1 MQKFLPRL
9 NQLAASIA
17 LAAGGVALMPTA
29 QAAAPTAGSNISNI
43 ATASYTDGNGASKT
57 VTSNEVKTTVL
68 QVSSFTLVADRN
80 ATINPNG
87 TATLSHTLTNTG
99 NGTDTFTLSVSQLG
113 GSDDDFDLNN
123 VHIYLDSNQDGVPDN
138 NTDITSVTL
147 TANQSVGIIVV
158 STVPVTRTDGDK
170 AKYTLNATAV
180 FDTSV
185 TGFNTDTVTV
195 SAGASMQIQKS
206 ASVAPNGDITY
217 TLTYKNTG
225 NGAAAFV
232 TIQDILPN
240 TVTYNP
246 GSGLWSGSSTPLTDA
261 DATGGNPADID
272 PPGIDY
278 RYDSTRKTVYVSLT
292 NVAANSTGT
301 VRFTVKANAGNSSII
316 NNTAS
321 IFIDDNND
329 PTNTPTGTT
338 PTQSN
343 QTTVTPTLTYTGTI
357 NDSATDVYADKPVP
371 PTLTPTNDNTINSS
385 TTQGTPVVFGD
396 DNGSTDGGPDLIFV
410 HNTGTATETF
420 NVSIDKS
427 ALENGSFVQ
436 LFKSDGV
443 TPLTD
448 TNGDGIVDTG
458 PIAAGTNY
466 KIVAKVTLPSTYSE
480 TDANTTNVTTL
491 TLTPVSNPS
500 KTDTIKLVIT
510 DVVKATVD
518 LTNGDNTDTTTG
530 GPTAGSSGQDTGVPV
545 DTETTAPGTAVT
557 FPLSVTNNSTI
568 PDNFN
573 LSSTGLPNG
582 WTVQYYVA
590 KTNPDGTFV
599 KDEENGKLVT
609 TGAPITNTG
618 NIPKGSTVKFV
629 AVVTPS
635 ANQAPITQNV
645 VFTVSSPATGLSDSM
660 TDQVVVSAK
669 RSLSLAAD
677 NVGQVAPG
685 GTVTYTHTLTN
696 NGTITE
702 GTTAGS
708 LPYTLT
714 NNQPG
719 WTTTLYVDLNNNGLA
734 DNNEL
739 VTGNDLG
746 ALIATYNPDNDSTSG
761 LEAGQSIK
769 LFIKVEAPAN
779 ATAGVQN
786 SNVLTISPTT
796 VSGTTT
802 SPVSNTDLTT
812 VNDGQVRLT
821 KEQAI
826 ADCTS
831 GVPGA
836 YSQNTISAK
845 PGTCVAYR
853 ITAKNEGNVAVTNVQ
868 ISDATPAYTTFQA
881 IADKSPAVTN
891 ATAGTPPAH
900 NGTGSVTATQAT
912 LAPNTTAVLQFVVK
926 INQ

>member
-17 LAAGGVALMPTA
+17 LVAGGAALMPTA

-57 VTSNEVKTTVL
+57 VTSNEVKTIVL

-99 NGTDTFTLSVSQLG
+99 NGTDTFTLNVSQLG
-113 GSDDDFDLNN
+113 GDDFDLNN
-123 VHIYLDSNQDGVPDN
+123 VHIYLDSNQDGLPDN
-138 NTDITSVTL
+138 NTEITSVTL

-158 STVPVTRTDGDK
+158 STVPVDQADGKK
-170 AKYTLNATAV
+170 AKYTLNATAG

-185 TGFNTDTVTV
+185 TRFNTDTVTV

-206 ASVAPNGDITY
+206 ASVASVAPNGDITY

-232 TIQDILPN
+232 TIQDTLPN
-240 TVTYNP
+240 TVTYTA
-246 GSGLWSGSSTPLTDA
+246 GSGLWSGSSTALT
-261 DATGGNPADID
+261 DATGGDPA
-272 PPGIDY
+272 GIDY
-278 RYDSTRKTVYVSLT
+278 RYDSTSKTVLVSLT
-292 NVAANSTGT
+292 NVPANSTGT
-301 VRFTVKANAGNSSII
+301 VKFTVKANAGNSSII

-329 PTNTPTGTT
+329 PTNTPSGTT

-343 QTTVTPTLTYTGTI
+343 QTTVTPTRTYIGTI
-357 NDSATDVYADKPVP
+357 NDSATDVYADAAKV
-371 PTLTPTNDNTINSS
+371 
-385 TTQGTPVVFGD
+385 TTDPNKDDQILSVTSQGVPVVFGD
-396 DNGSTDGGPDLIFV
+396 DQGSADTGADLIVV

-420 NVSIDKS
+420 NVSINKS
-427 ALENGSFVQ
+427 ALPSGSIVQ

-480 TDANTTNVTTL
+480 TDTSITNVTTL

-500 KTDTIKLVIT
+500 ATDTIKLVIT
-510 DVVKATVD
+510 DVVRATVD

-545 DTETTAPGTAVT
+545 DTKTTAPGTAVT
-557 FPLSVTNNSTI
+557 FPLSVTNNSTT

-573 LSSTGLPNG
+573 LSSTGLPSG
-582 WTVQYYVA
+582 WTVQYYVDA
-590 KTNPDGTFV
+590 NKDGVPDG
-599 KDEENGKLVT
+599 
-609 TGAPITNTG
+609 AAITNTG
-618 NIPKGSTVKFV
+618 NIPASSTVNLIV
-629 AVVTPS
+629 VVTPS

-702 GTTAGS
+702 GATAGS

-786 SNVLTISPTT
+786 SNVLTVSPTT
-796 VSGTTT
+796 VSDTAM

>member
-17 LAAGGVALMPTA
+17 LVAGGAALMPTA

-57 VTSNEVKTTVL
+57 VTSNEVKTIVL

-80 ATINPNG
+80 ATVNPNG

-99 NGTDTFTLSVSQLG
+99 NGTDTFTLNVSQLTN
-113 GSDDDFDLNN
+113 DNFDLNN

-158 STVPVTRTDGDK
+158 STVPVTQTDGQK
-170 AKYTLNATAV
+170 AQYTLNATAG

-206 ASVAPNGDITY
+206 ASVASVAPNGDITY

-225 NGAAAFV
+225 NGAAPFV
-232 TIQDILPN
+232 TIKDTLPN
-240 TVTYNP
+240 TVTYNL
-246 GSGLWSGSSTPLTDA
+246 GSGLWSGSSTALTDA
-261 DATGGNPADID
+261 AGGDPA
-272 PPGIDY
+272 GIDY
-278 RYDSTRKTVYVSLT
+278 RYDSGSKTVYVSLT
-292 NVAANSTGT
+292 NVPANSTGT
-301 VRFTVKANAGNSSII
+301 VKFTVKANAGNNSTV

-343 QTTVTPTLTYTGTI
+343 QTTVTPTLIYTGTI
-357 NDSATDVYADKPVP
+357 NDSATDVYADAAKV
-371 PTLTPTNDNTINSS
+371 
-385 TTQGTPVVFGD
+385 TTDPNKDDQILSVTSQGVPVVFGD
-396 DNGSTDGGPDLIFV
+396 EQGSGDTGADLIVV

-420 NVSIDKS
+420 NVSINKS
-427 ALENGSFVQ
+427 ALPSGSIVQ

-448 TNGDGIVDTG
+448 TNGDSVVDTG
-458 PIAAGTNY
+458 PIAANGTYNV
-466 KIVAKVTLPSTYSE
+466 IAKVTLPSNYSE
-480 TDANTTNVTTL
+480 TDTNITNVTTL

-500 KTDTIKLVIT
+500 ATDTIRLVIT

-545 DTETTAPGTAVT
+545 DTKTTAPGTAVT
-557 FPLSVTNNSTI
+557 FPLSVKNTSAT

-573 LSSTGLPNG
+573 LSSAGLPSG
-582 WTVQYYVA
+582 WTVQYYVDA
-590 KTNPDGTFV
+590 NKDGVPDG
-599 KDEENGKLVT
+599 
-609 TGAPITNTG
+609 AAITNTG
-618 NIPKGSTVKFV
+618 NIPAGTTVNLI

-645 VFTVSSPATGLSDSM
+645 VFTVSSPATGLTDSM

-669 RSLSLAAD
+669 RSLSLTAD
-677 NVGQVAPG
+677 NVGQLAPG

-702 GTTAGS
+702 GTSAGS

-714 NNQPG
+714 NTQSG

-746 ALIATYNPDNDSTSG
+746 ALIATYNADNNNISG

-786 SNVLTISPTT
+786 SNVLTVSPTT
-796 VSGTTT
+796 VSGTAT

-812 VNDGQVRLT
+812 VNDGQIRLV
-821 KEQAI
+821 KEQALDASCDGI
-826 ADCTS
+826 ADTS
-831 GVPGA
+831 FT
-836 YSQNTISAK
+836 QNNLSAK
-845 PGTCVAYR
+845 PGTCVVYR
-853 ITAKNEGNVAVTNVQ
+853 ITATNEGNVPVT
-868 ISDATPAYTTFQA
+868 T
-881 IADKSPAVTN
+881 
-891 ATAGTPPAH
+891 
-900 NGTGSVTATQAT
+900 
-912 LAPNTTAVLQFVVK
+912 VK
-926 INQ
+926 INDNVPTYTTLVSGSASNNNTSGTVTVNGVAITNSVASLSGNTSAQLQFNVKIDE

>member
-29 QAAAPTAGSNISNI
+29 QAAAPAAGSNISNI

-57 VTSNEVKTTVL
+57 VTSNEVKTIVL

-113 GSDDDFDLNN
+113 GDNFDLTN

-138 NTDITSVTL
+138 NTDLSTVTL
-147 TANQSVGIIVV
+147 NAGESVGIVVV
-158 STVPVTRTDGDK
+158 STVPVTQTDGQK
-170 AKYTLNATAV
+170 AQYTLNATAG
-180 FDTSV
+180 FDTTV
-185 TGFNTDTVTV
+185 KGFNTDTVTV

-206 ASVAPNGDITY
+206 ASVASVAPNGDITY

-232 TIQDILPN
+232 TIQDTLPN
-240 TVTYNP
+240 TVTYNA
-246 GSGLWSGSSTPLTDA
+246 GSGLWSGSSTALTDA
-261 DATGGNPADID
+261 AGGDPA
-272 PPGIDY
+272 GIDY
-278 RYDSTRKTVYVSLT
+278 RYDSTSKTVLVSLT
-292 NVAANSTGT
+292 NVPANSTGT
-301 VRFTVKANAGNSSII
+301 VKFTVKANAGNSSII

-329 PTNTPTGTT
+329 PTNTPSGTT

-343 QTTVTPTLTYTGTI
+343 QTTVTPTRTFTGTI
-357 NDSATDVYADKPVP
+357 NDSATDVYADGAKV
-371 PTLTPTNDNTINSS
+371 
-385 TTQGTPVVFGD
+385 TTDPNKDDQILSVTSQGVPVVFGD
-396 DNGSTDGGPDLIFV
+396 DKGSGDTGPDLIVV

-427 ALENGSFVQ
+427 KLPSGSIVE

-458 PIAAGTNY
+458 PIAAGATY
-466 KIVAKVTLPSTYSE
+466 KVVAKVTLPSTYSE
-480 TDANTTNVTTL
+480 TDANITNVTTL

-500 KTDTIKLVIT
+500 ATDTINLVIT
-510 DVVKATVD
+510 DVVKANVD
-518 LTNGDNTDTTTG
+518 LTNGDNTNTTTG

-545 DTETTAPGTAVT
+545 DTITTAPGTAVT
-557 FPLSVTNNSTI
+557 FPLSVTNNSAT

-573 LSSTGLPNG
+573 LSSTGLPSG
-582 WTVQYYVA
+582 WTVQYYVDA
-590 KTNPDGTFV
+590 NKDGVPDG
-599 KDEENGKLVT
+599 
-609 TGAPITNTG
+609 AAITNTG
-618 NIPKGSTVKFV
+618 NIPAGSTVNLI

-635 ANQAPITQNV
+635 ANQAPTTQNV
-645 VFTVSSPATGLSDSM
+645 VFTVSSPATGLTDSM
-660 TDQVVVSAK
+660 TDQVVVSTK
-669 RSLSLAAD
+669 RSLSLTAD

-696 NGTITE
+696 NGTVTE
-702 GTTAGS
+702 GASAGS

-714 NNQPG
+714 NTQSG

-746 ALIATYNPDNDSTSG
+746 ALIATYNADNNNISG

-786 SNVLTISPTT
+786 SNVLTVSPTT
-796 VSGTTT
+796 AYNTTT

-812 VNDGQVRLT
+812 VNDGQIRLV
-821 KEQAI
+821 KEQALD
-826 ADCTS
+826 ANCDGTAEGS
-831 GVPGA
+831 FT
-836 YSQNTISAK
+836 QNSLSAK
-845 PGTCVAYR
+845 PGTCVVYR
-853 ITAKNEGNVAVTNVQ
+853 ITATNQGNVDVTNVQ
-868 ISDATPAYTTFQA
+868 LTDSTPTYTTFQA
-881 IADKSPAVTN
+881 LSGLSPIVVNATMGNSPA
-891 ATAGTPPAH
+891 
-900 NGTGSVTATQAT
+900 NGMTGNVTATQDK
-912 LAPNTTAVLQFVVK
+912 LAPNTASQLQFVVK
-926 INQ
+926 IDN

>member
-17 LAAGGVALMPTA
+17 LVAGGVALMPTA

-99 NGTDTFTLSVSQLG
+99 NGTDTFTLSVSQLTN
-113 GSDDDFDLNN
+113 DNFDLNN

-138 NTDITSVTL
+138 NNDITTVTL

-158 STVPVTRTDGDK
+158 STVPVTQTDGQK
-170 AKYTLNATAV
+170 AQYTLNATAG

-206 ASVAPNGDITY
+206 ASVASVAPNGDITY

-225 NGAAAFV
+225 NGAAPFV
-232 TIQDILPN
+232 TIKDTLPN
-240 TVTYNP
+240 TVTYNA
-246 GSGLWSGSSTPLTDA
+246 GSGLWSGSSTALTDA
-261 DATGGNPADID
+261 AGGDPA
-272 PPGIDY
+272 GIDY
-278 RYDSTRKTVYVSLT
+278 RYDSGSKTVYVSLT
-292 NVAANSTGT
+292 NVPANSTGT
-301 VRFTVKANAGNSSII
+301 VKFTVKANAGNNSTV

-343 QTTVTPTLTYTGTI
+343 QTTVTPTLIYTGTI
-357 NDSATDVYADKPVP
+357 NDSATDVYADADKV
-371 PTLTPTNDNTINSS
+371 
-385 TTQGTPVVFGD
+385 TTDPNKDDQILSVTSQGVPVVFG
-396 DNGSTDGGPDLIFV
+396 NNAGSTDGGPDLIVV
-410 HNTGTATETF
+410 HNTGTATETY
-420 NVSIDKS
+420 NVSINKS
-427 ALENGSFVQ
+427 ALPSGSIVQ

-448 TNGDGIVDTG
+448 TNGDGVVDTG
-458 PIAAGTNY
+458 PIAAGGTYNV
-466 KIVAKVTLPSTYSE
+466 IAKVTLPSTYSE
-480 TDANTTNVTTL
+480 TDTNITNVTTL

-500 KTDTIKLVIT
+500 ATDTIKLIIT

-545 DTETTAPGTAVT
+545 DTKTTAPGTAVT
-557 FPLSVTNNSTI
+557 FPLSVTNNSTT

-573 LSSTGLPNG
+573 LSSTGLPSG
-582 WTVQYYVA
+582 WTVQYYVDA
-590 KTNPDGTFV
+590 NQDGVPDG
-599 KDEENGKLVT
+599 
-609 TGAPITNTG
+609 GAAITNTG
-618 NIPKGSTVKFV
+618 NIPAGSTVNLI

-635 ANQAPITQNV
+635 ANQAPINQNV
-645 VFTVSSPATGLSDSM
+645 VFTVSSPATGLTDSM
-660 TDQVVVSAK
+660 TDQVVVSTK
-669 RSLSLAAD
+669 RSLSLTAD

-719 WTTTLYVDLNNNGLA
+719 WTTTLYVDLNNDGLA

-769 LFIKVEAPAN
+769 LLIKVEAPAN

-786 SNVLTISPTT
+786 SNVLTVSPTT

-812 VNDGQVRLT
+812 VNDGQIRLV
-821 KEQAI
+821 KEQALDATCDGT
-826 ADCTS
+826 ADTS
-831 GVPGA
+831 FT
-836 YSQNTISAK
+836 QNNLSAK
-845 PGTCVAYR
+845 PGTCVVYR
-853 ITAKNEGNVAVTNVQ
+853 ITATNEGNVPVT
-868 ISDATPAYTTFQA
+868 T
-881 IADKSPAVTN
+881 
-891 ATAGTPPAH
+891 
-900 NGTGSVTATQAT
+900 
-912 LAPNTTAVLQFVVK
+912 VK
-926 INQ
+926 INDNVPTYTTLVSGSASNNNTSGTVTVNGVAITNSVATLSGNTSAQLQFTVKIDE

>member
-17 LAAGGVALMPTA
+17 LAAGGAALMPTA

-80 ATINPNG
+80 AIINPNG

-99 NGTDTFTLSVSQLG
+99 NGTDTFTLNVSQLG
-113 GSDDDFDLNN
+113 GDDFDLNN

-158 STVPVTRTDGDK
+158 STVPVTQTDGQK
-170 AKYTLNATAV
+170 AQYTLNATAG
-180 FDTSV
+180 FDTTVKGS
-185 TGFNTDTVTV
+185 NTDTVTV

-206 ASVAPNGDITY
+206 ASVASVAPNGDITY

-232 TIQDILPN
+232 TIQDTLPN
-240 TVTYNP
+240 TVTYNA
-246 GSGLWSGSSTPLTDA
+246 GSGLWSGSSTALT
-261 DATGGNPADID
+261 DATGGDPA
-272 PPGIDY
+272 GIDY
-278 RYDSTRKTVYVSLT
+278 RYDSTSKTVLVSLT
-292 NVAANSTGT
+292 NVPANSTGT
-301 VRFTVKANAGNSSII
+301 VKFTVKANASNNSVI

-329 PTNTPTGTT
+329 PTNTPSGTT

-357 NDSATDVYADKPVP
+357 NDSATDVYADAAKG
-371 PTLTPTNDNTINSS
+371 TTPTTDDTIKSS

-396 DNGSTDGGPDLIFV
+396 NAGSTDGGPDLIVV
-410 HNTGTATETF
+410 HNTGTATETY

-427 ALENGSFVQ
+427 ALPSGSIVQ

-448 TNGDGIVDTG
+448 TNGDGVVDTG
-458 PIAAGTNY
+458 PIAAGTTYNV
-466 KIVAKVTLPSTYSE
+466 IAKVTLPSTYSE
-480 TDANTTNVTTL
+480 TDTNITNVTTL
-491 TLTPVSNPS
+491 KLTPVSNPS
-500 KTDTIKLVIT
+500 ATDTISLVIT

-530 GPTAGSSGQDTGVPV
+530 GPTSGSSGQDTGVPV
-545 DTETTAPGTAVT
+545 DTKTTAPGTAVT
-557 FPLSVTNNSTI
+557 FPLSVTNNSTT

-573 LSSTGLPNG
+573 LSSTGLPSG
-582 WTVQYYVA
+582 WTVQYYVDA
-590 KTNPDGTFV
+590 NKDGVPDG
-599 KDEENGKLVT
+599 
-609 TGAPITNTG
+609 AAITNTG
-618 NIPKGSTVKFV
+618 NIPAGSTVSLI

-645 VFTVSSPATGLSDSM
+645 VFTVSSPATGLTDSM
-660 TDQVVVSAK
+660 TDQVVVSTK
-669 RSLSLAAD
+669 RSLSLTAD

-685 GTVTYTHTLTN
+685 GTVTYIHTLTN
-696 NGTITE
+696 NGTVTE
-702 GTTAGS
+702 GTSAGS

-714 NNQPG
+714 NTQSG

-746 ALIATYNPDNDSTSG
+746 ALIATYNADNNNISG

-786 SNVLTISPTT
+786 SNVLTVNPTT

-812 VNDGQVRLT
+812 VNDGQIRLV
-821 KEQAI
+821 KEQALDATCKGNAI
-826 ADCTS
+826 GSFT
-831 GVPGA
+831 
-836 YSQNTISAK
+836 QNNLSAK
-845 PGTCVAYR
+845 PGTCVVYR
-853 ITAKNEGNVAVTNVQ
+853 ITATNQGNVPVT
-868 ISDATPAYTTFQA
+868 
-881 IADKSPAVTN
+881 
-891 ATAGTPPAH
+891 
-900 NGTGSVTATQAT
+900 
-912 LAPNTTAVLQFVVK
+912 VVK
-926 INQ
+926 INDTVPTYTTLVSGSESNNNTSGTVTVNGVAITNTVATLSGNTSAQLQFTVKIDE

>member
-17 LAAGGVALMPTA
+17 LAAGGAALMPTA

-57 VTSNEVKTTVL
+57 VTSNEVKTIVL

-99 NGTDTFTLSVSQLG
+99 NGTDTFTLNVSQLG
-113 GSDDDFDLNN
+113 GDDFDLNN

-158 STVPVTRTDGDK
+158 STVPVTQTDGKK
-170 AKYTLNATAV
+170 AQYTLNATAG

-185 TGFNTDTVTV
+185 TRFNTDTVTV

-206 ASVAPNGDITY
+206 ASVASVAPNGDITY

-232 TIQDILPN
+232 TIQDTLPN
-240 TVTYNP
+240 TVTYTA
-246 GSGLWSGSSTPLTDA
+246 GSGLWSGSSTALT
-261 DATGGNPADID
+261 DATGGDPA
-272 PPGIDY
+272 GIDY
-278 RYDSTRKTVYVSLT
+278 RYDSTSKTVLVSLT
-292 NVAANSTGT
+292 NVPANSTGT
-301 VRFTVKANAGNSSII
+301 VKFTVKANAGNNSTV

-329 PTNTPTGTT
+329 PTNTPSGTT

-343 QTTVTPTLTYTGTI
+343 QTTVMPTLTYTGTI
-357 NDSATDVYADKPVP
+357 NDSATDVYADAAKV
-371 PTLTPTNDNTINSS
+371 
-385 TTQGTPVVFGD
+385 TTDPNKDDQILSVTSQGVPVVFGD
-396 DNGSTDGGPDLIFV
+396 DQGSADTGADLIVV

-420 NVSIDKS
+420 NVSINKS
-427 ALENGSFVQ
+427 ALPSGSIVQ

-448 TNGDGIVDTG
+448 TNGDSVVDTG
-458 PIAAGTNY
+458 PIAAGATY
-466 KIVAKVTLPSTYSE
+466 KVIAKVTLPSTYSE
-480 TDANTTNVTTL
+480 TDTNITNVTTL

-500 KTDTIKLVIT
+500 ATDTIKLVIT

-518 LTNGDNTDTTTG
+518 LTNGDNTNTTTG
-530 GPTAGSSGQDTGVPV
+530 GPTAGSSGQDTGIPV
-545 DTETTAPGTAVT
+545 DTKTTAPGTAVT
-557 FPLSVTNNSTI
+557 FPLSVTNNSAT

-573 LSSTGLPNG
+573 LSSTGLPSG
-582 WTVQYYVA
+582 WTVQYYVDA
-590 KTNPDGTFV
+590 NKDGVPDG
-599 KDEENGKLVT
+599 
-609 TGAPITNTG
+609 AAITNTG
-618 NIPKGSTVKFV
+618 NIPASSTVNLI

-669 RSLSLAAD
+669 RSLSLTAD

-714 NNQPG
+714 NTQSG

-786 SNVLTISPTT
+786 SNVLTVSPTT

-802 SPVSNTDLTT
+802 APVSNTDLTT

>member
-17 LAAGGVALMPTA
+17 LVAGGVALMPTA

-57 VTSNEVKTTVL
+57 VTSNEVKTIVL

-99 NGTDTFTLSVSQLG
+99 NGTDTFTLSVSQLTN
-113 GSDDDFDLNN
+113 DNFDLNN

-138 NTDITSVTL
+138 NNDITTVTL

-158 STVPVTRTDGDK
+158 STVPVTQTDGQK
-170 AKYTLNATAV
+170 AQYTLNATAG

-206 ASVAPNGDITY
+206 ASVASVAPNGDITY

-225 NGAAAFV
+225 NGAAPFV
-232 TIQDILPN
+232 TIKDTLPN
-240 TVTYNP
+240 TVTYNA
-246 GSGLWSGSSTPLTDA
+246 GSGLWSGSSTALTDA
-261 DATGGNPADID
+261 AGGDPA
-272 PPGIDY
+272 GIDY
-278 RYDSTRKTVYVSLT
+278 RYDSGSKTVYVSLT
-292 NVAANSTGT
+292 NVPANSTGT
-301 VRFTVKANAGNSSII
+301 VKFTVKANAGNNSTV

-343 QTTVTPTLTYTGTI
+343 QTTVTPTLIYTGTI
-357 NDSATDVYADKPVP
+357 NDSATDVYADAAKV
-371 PTLTPTNDNTINSS
+371 
-385 TTQGTPVVFGD
+385 TTDPNKDDQILSVTSQGVPVVFGD
-396 DNGSTDGGPDLIFV
+396 DQGSGDTGADLIVV

-420 NVSIDKS
+420 NVSINKS
-427 ALENGSFVQ
+427 ALPSGSIVQ

-448 TNGDGIVDTG
+448 TNGDSVVDTG
-458 PIAAGTNY
+458 PIAANGTYNV
-466 KIVAKVTLPSTYSE
+466 IAKVTLPSNYSE
-480 TDANTTNVTTL
+480 TDTNITNVTTL

-500 KTDTIKLVIT
+500 ATDTIRLVIT

-545 DTETTAPGTAVT
+545 DTKTTAPGTAVT
-557 FPLSVTNNSTI
+557 FPLSVKNTSAT

-573 LSSTGLPNG
+573 LSSAGLPSG
-582 WTVQYYVA
+582 WTVQYYVDA
-590 KTNPDGTFV
+590 NKDGVPDG
-599 KDEENGKLVT
+599 
-609 TGAPITNTG
+609 AAITNTG
-618 NIPKGSTVKFV
+618 NIPAGTTVNLI

-645 VFTVSSPATGLSDSM
+645 VFTVSSPATGLTDSM

-669 RSLSLAAD
+669 RSLSLTAD
-677 NVGQVAPG
+677 NVGQLAPG

-702 GTTAGS
+702 GTSAGS

-714 NNQPG
+714 NTQSG

-746 ALIATYNPDNDSTSG
+746 ALIATYNADNNNISG

-786 SNVLTISPTT
+786 SNVLTVSPTT
-796 VSGTTT
+796 ISGTTT

-812 VNDGQVRLT
+812 VNDGQIRLV
-821 KEQAI
+821 KEQALDAACDGT
-826 ADCTS
+826 ADGSFT
-831 GVPGA
+831 
-836 YSQNTISAK
+836 QNNLSAK
-845 PGTCVAYR
+845 PGTCVIYR
-853 ITAKNEGNVAVTNVQ
+853 ITATNEGNVPVT
-868 ISDATPAYTTFQA
+868 T
-881 IADKSPAVTN
+881 
-891 ATAGTPPAH
+891 
-900 NGTGSVTATQAT
+900 
-912 LAPNTTAVLQFVVK
+912 VK
-926 INQ
+926 INDNVPTYTTLVSGSASNNNTSGTVTVNGVAITNTVATLSGNTSAQLQFTVRIDK

>member
-57 VTSNEVKTTVL
+57 VTSNEVKTIVL

-99 NGTDTFTLSVSQLG
+99 NGTDTFTLNVSQLSG
-113 GSDDDFDLNN
+113 DNFDLTN

-138 NTDITSVTL
+138 NTDITTVTL

-158 STVPVTRTDGDK
+158 STVPVTQTDGQK
-170 AKYTLNATAV
+170 AQYTLNVTAG

-206 ASVAPNGDITY
+206 ASVASVAPNGDITY

-225 NGAAAFV
+225 NGAAPFV
-232 TIQDILPN
+232 TIKDTLPN
-240 TVTYNP
+240 TVTYNA
-246 GSGLWSGSSTPLTDA
+246 GSGLWSGSSTALTDA
-261 DATGGNPADID
+261 AGGDPA
-272 PPGIDY
+272 GIDY
-278 RYDSTRKTVYVSLT
+278 RYDSGSKTVYVSLT
-292 NVAANSTGT
+292 NVPANSTGT
-301 VRFTVKANAGNSSII
+301 VKFTVKANAGNNSTV

-343 QTTVTPTLTYTGTI
+343 QTTVTPTLIYTGTI
-357 NDSATDVYADKPVP
+357 NDSATDVYADADKV
-371 PTLTPTNDNTINSS
+371 
-385 TTQGTPVVFGD
+385 TTDPNKDDQILSVTSQGVPVVFG
-396 DNGSTDGGPDLIFV
+396 NNAGSTDGGPDLIVV
-410 HNTGTATETF
+410 HNTGTATETY
-420 NVSIDKS
+420 NVSINKS
-427 ALENGSFVQ
+427 ALPSGSIVQ

-448 TNGDGIVDTG
+448 TNGDGVVDTG
-458 PIAAGTNY
+458 PIAAGGTYNV
-466 KIVAKVTLPSTYSE
+466 IAKVTLPSTYSE
-480 TDANTTNVTTL
+480 TDTNITNVTTL

-500 KTDTIKLVIT
+500 ATDTIKLIIT

-545 DTETTAPGTAVT
+545 DTKTTAPGTAVT
-557 FPLSVTNNSTI
+557 FPLSVTNNSTT

-573 LSSTGLPNG
+573 LSSTGLPSG
-582 WTVQYYVA
+582 WTVQYYVDA
-590 KTNPDGTFV
+590 NKDGVPDG
-599 KDEENGKLVT
+599 
-609 TGAPITNTG
+609 AAITNTG
-618 NIPKGSTVKFV
+618 NIPAGSTVSLI

-645 VFTVSSPATGLSDSM
+645 VFTVSSPATGLTDSM
-660 TDQVVVSAK
+660 TDQVVVSTK
-669 RSLSLAAD
+669 RSLSLTAD

-719 WTTTLYVDLNNNGLA
+719 WTTTLYVDLNNDGLA

-769 LFIKVEAPAN
+769 LLIKVEAPAN

-786 SNVLTISPTT
+786 SNVLTVSPTT

-812 VNDGQVRLT
+812 VNDGQIRLV
-821 KEQAI
+821 KEQALDAACDGI
-826 ADCTS
+826 ADTS
-831 GVPGA
+831 FT
-836 YSQNTISAK
+836 QNNLSAK
-845 PGTCVAYR
+845 PGTCVIYR
-853 ITAKNEGNVAVTNVQ
+853 ITATNEGNVPVT
-868 ISDATPAYTTFQA
+868 T
-881 IADKSPAVTN
+881 
-891 ATAGTPPAH
+891 
-900 NGTGSVTATQAT
+900 
-912 LAPNTTAVLQFVVK
+912 VK
-926 INQ
+926 INDNVPTYTTLVSGSASNNNTSGTVTVNGVAITNSVATLSGNTSAQLQFTVKIDE

>member
-17 LAAGGVALMPTA
+17 LVAGGVALMPTA

-57 VTSNEVKTTVL
+57 VTSNEVKTIVL

-99 NGTDTFTLSVSQLG
+99 NGTDTFTLNVSQLSG
-113 GSDDDFDLNN
+113 DNFDLTN

-138 NTDITSVTL
+138 NTDITTVTL

-158 STVPVTRTDGDK
+158 STVPVTQTDGQK
-170 AKYTLNATAV
+170 AQYTLNVTAG

-206 ASVAPNGDITY
+206 ASVASVAPNGDITY

-225 NGAAAFV
+225 NGAAPFV
-232 TIQDILPN
+232 TIKDTLPN
-240 TVTYNP
+240 TVTYNA
-246 GSGLWSGSSTPLTDA
+246 GSGLWSGSSTALTDA
-261 DATGGNPADID
+261 AGGDPA
-272 PPGIDY
+272 GIDY
-278 RYDSTRKTVYVSLT
+278 RYDSGSKTVYVSLT
-292 NVAANSTGT
+292 NVPANSTGT
-301 VRFTVKANAGNSSII
+301 VKFTVKANAGNNSTV

-343 QTTVTPTLTYTGTI
+343 QTTVTPTLIYTGTI
-357 NDSATDVYADKPVP
+357 NDSATDVYADADKV
-371 PTLTPTNDNTINSS
+371 
-385 TTQGTPVVFGD
+385 TTDPNKDDQILSVTSQGVPVVFG
-396 DNGSTDGGPDLIFV
+396 NNAGSTDGGPDLIVV
-410 HNTGTATETF
+410 HNTGTATETY
-420 NVSIDKS
+420 NVSINKS
-427 ALENGSFVQ
+427 ALPSGSIVQ

-448 TNGDGIVDTG
+448 TNGDGVVDTG
-458 PIAAGTNY
+458 PIAAGGTYNV
-466 KIVAKVTLPSTYSE
+466 IAKVTLPSTYSE
-480 TDANTTNVTTL
+480 TDTNITNVTTL

-500 KTDTIKLVIT
+500 ATDTIKLIIT

-545 DTETTAPGTAVT
+545 DTKTTAPGTAVT
-557 FPLSVTNNSTI
+557 FPLSVTNNSTT

-573 LSSTGLPNG
+573 LSSTGLPSG
-582 WTVQYYVA
+582 WTVQYYVDA
-590 KTNPDGTFV
+590 NQDGVPDG
-599 KDEENGKLVT
+599 
-609 TGAPITNTG
+609 GAAITNTG
-618 NIPKGSTVKFV
+618 NIPAGSTVNLI

-635 ANQAPITQNV
+635 ANQAPINQNV
-645 VFTVSSPATGLSDSM
+645 VFTVSSPATGLTDSM
-660 TDQVVVSAK
+660 TDQVVVSTK
-669 RSLSLAAD
+669 RSLSLTAD

-719 WTTTLYVDLNNNGLA
+719 WTTTLYVDLNNDGLA

-769 LFIKVEAPAN
+769 LLIKVEAPAN

-786 SNVLTISPTT
+786 SNVLTVSPTT

>member
-43 ATASYTDGNGASKT
+43 ATASYTDFNGASKT
-57 VTSNEVKTTVL
+57 VNSNEVKTIVL

-80 ATINPNG
+80 AIINPNG

-99 NGTDTFTLSVSQLG
+99 NGTDTFTLSVSQLTN
-113 GSDDDFDLNN
+113 DNFDLNN
-123 VHIYLDSNQDGVPDN
+123 VHIYLDSNQDGIPDN
-138 NTDITSVTL
+138 NNDITSVTL

-158 STVPVTRTDGDK
+158 STVPVTQTDGQK
-170 AKYTLNATAV
+170 AQYTLNATAG

-185 TGFNTDTVTV
+185 TRFNTDTVTV

-206 ASVAPNGDITY
+206 ASVASVAPNGDITY

-232 TIQDILPN
+232 TIKDTLPN
-240 TVTYNP
+240 TVTYNA
-246 GSGLWSGSSTPLTDA
+246 GSGIWSGSSTALT
-261 DATGGNPADID
+261 DATGGDPA
-272 PPGIDY
+272 GIDY
-278 RYDSTRKTVYVSLT
+278 RYDSTSKTVYVSLT
-292 NVAANSTGT
+292 NVPANSTGT
-301 VRFTVKANAGNSSII
+301 VKFTVKANAGNNSNV

-338 PTQSN
+338 PIQSN

-357 NDSATDVYADKPVP
+357 NDSATDVYADADKG
-371 PTLTPTNDNTINSS
+371 TTPATDDTIKSS

-396 DNGSTDGGPDLIFV
+396 NSGSTDGGPDLIVV
-410 HNTGTATETF
+410 HNTGTATETY
-420 NVSIDKS
+420 NVSINKS
-427 ALENGSFVQ
+427 ALPSGSLVQ

-448 TNGDGIVDTG
+448 TNGDGVVDTG
-458 PIAAGTNY
+458 PIAASGTYNV
-466 KIVAKVTLPSTYSE
+466 IAKVTLPSTYSE
-480 TDANTTNVTTL
+480 TDTNITNVTTL

-500 KTDTIKLVIT
+500 ATDTIKLIIT

-530 GPTAGSSGQDTGVPV
+530 GPTANSSGQDTGVPV
-545 DTETTAPGTAVT
+545 DIKTTAPGTAVT
-557 FPLSVTNNSTI
+557 FPLSVTNNSTT

-573 LSSTGLPNG
+573 LSSAGLPSG
-582 WTVQYYVA
+582 WTVQYYVDA
-590 KTNPDGTFV
+590 NKDGVPDG
-599 KDEENGKLVT
+599 
-609 TGAPITNTG
+609 AAITNTS
-618 NIPKGSTVKFV
+618 NIPAGSTVNLI

-645 VFTVSSPATGLSDSM
+645 VFTVSSPATGLTDSM
-660 TDQVVVSAK
+660 TDQVVVSTK
-669 RSLSLAAD
+669 RSLSLTAD
-677 NVGQVAPG
+677 NVGQLAPG

-696 NGTITE
+696 NGTVTE
-702 GTTAGS
+702 GISAGS

-714 NNQPG
+714 NTQSG

-746 ALIATYNPDNDSTSG
+746 ALIATYNADNNNISG

-769 LFIKVEAPAN
+769 LFIKVEAPTN

-786 SNVLTISPTT
+786 SNVLTVSPTT
-796 VSGTTT
+796 VSGTAM

-812 VNDGQVRLT
+812 VNDGQIRLV
-821 KEQAI
+821 KEQALDATCDGT
-826 ADCTS
+826 ADTS
-831 GVPGA
+831 FT
-836 YSQNTISAK
+836 QNNLSAK
-845 PGTCVAYR
+845 PGTCVVYR
-853 ITAKNEGNVAVTNVQ
+853 ITATNEGNVPVTVVKINDTV
-868 ISDATPAYTTFQA
+868 PNYTTLVSGSA
-881 IADKSPAVTN
+881 SNN
-891 ATAGTPPAH
+891 ATVGTVTVIGSAIQNDVGTL
-900 NGTGSVTATQAT
+900 NGNAAAQ
-912 LAPNTTAVLQFVVK
+912 LKFVVK
-926 INQ
+926 IDN

>member
-17 LAAGGVALMPTA
+17 LVAGGVALMPTA

-99 NGTDTFTLSVSQLG
+99 NGTDTFTLNVSQLTN
-113 GSDDDFDLNN
+113 DDFDLNN

-138 NTDITSVTL
+138 NTDITTVTL

-158 STVPVTRTDGDK
+158 STVPVTQTDGEK
-170 AKYTLNATAV
+170 AQYTLNATA
-180 FDTSV
+180 
-185 TGFNTDTVTV
+185 GFNPTVKDSNTDTVTV

-206 ASVAPNGDITY
+206 ASVASVAPNGDITY

-225 NGAAAFV
+225 NGAAPFV
-232 TIQDILPN
+232 TIQDTLPN
-240 TVTYNP
+240 TVTYNA
-246 GSGLWSGSSTPLTDA
+246 GSGKWSGSSTALT
-261 DATGGNPADID
+261 DATGGD
-272 PPGIDY
+272 PTGIDY
-278 RYDSTRKTVYVSLT
+278 RYDSASKTVYVSLT
-292 NVAANSTGT
+292 NVPANSTGT
-301 VRFTVKANAGNSSII
+301 VKFTVKANAGNNSNV

-357 NDSATDVYADKPVP
+357 NDSATDVYADADKG
-371 PTLTPTNDNTINSS
+371 TTPATDDTINSS

-396 DNGSTDGGPDLIFV
+396 NSGSSDTGPDLIVV

-427 ALENGSFVQ
+427 ALPSGSIVQ

-448 TNGDGIVDTG
+448 TNGDGVVDTG
-458 PIAAGTNY
+458 PIAAGGTYNV
-466 KIVAKVTLPSTYSE
+466 IAKVTLPSNYSE
-480 TDANTTNVTTL
+480 TDTNITNVTTL

-500 KTDTIKLVIT
+500 PSATDTIRLVIT

-518 LTNGDNTDTTTG
+518 LTNGDNNDTTTG
-530 GPTAGSSGQDTGVPV
+530 GPTVGSSGQDTGVPV
-545 DTETTAPGTAVT
+545 DTKTTAPGTAVT
-557 FPLSVTNNSTI
+557 FPLSVTNNSTT

-573 LSSTGLPNG
+573 LSSTGLPSG
-582 WTVQYYVA
+582 WTVQYYVDA
-590 KTNPDGTFV
+590 NKDGV
-599 KDEENGKLVT
+599 PE
-609 TGAPITNTG
+609 GAAITNTG
-618 NIPKGSTVKFV
+618 NIPAGSTVNLI

-635 ANQAPITQNV
+635 ANQAPINQNV
-645 VFTVSSPATGLSDSM
+645 VFTVSSPATGLTDSM
-660 TDQVVVSAK
+660 TDQVVVSTK
-669 RSLSLAAD
+669 RSLSLTAD

-719 WTTTLYVDLNNNGLA
+719 WTTTLYVDLNNDGLA

-769 LFIKVEAPAN
+769 LLIKVEAPAN

-786 SNVLTISPTT
+786 SNVLTVSPTT

-812 VNDGQVRLT
+812 VNDGQIRLV
-821 KEQAI
+821 KEQALDATCNGNAI
-826 ADCTS
+826 GSFT
-831 GVPGA
+831 
-836 YSQNTISAK
+836 QNNLSAK
-845 PGTCVAYR
+845 PGTCVVYR
-853 ITAKNEGNVAVTNVQ
+853 ITATNEGNVPVT
-868 ISDATPAYTTFQA
+868 T
-881 IADKSPAVTN
+881 
-891 ATAGTPPAH
+891 
-900 NGTGSVTATQAT
+900 
-912 LAPNTTAVLQFVVK
+912 VK
-926 INQ
+926 INDNVPTYTTLVPNSQSNNNTSGTVTVNGVAITNSVATLSGNTSAQLQFTVKIDE

>member
-99 NGTDTFTLSVSQLG
+99 NGTDTFTLSVSQLSG
-113 GSDDDFDLNN
+113 DNFDLTN

-158 STVPVTRTDGDK
+158 STVPVTQTDGQK
-170 AKYTLNATAV
+170 AQYTLNATAG

-206 ASVAPNGDITY
+206 ASVASVAPNGDITY

-225 NGAAAFV
+225 NGAAPFV
-232 TIQDILPN
+232 TIQDTLPN
-240 TVTYNP
+240 TVTYNG
-246 GSGLWSGSSTPLTDA
+246 GSGLWSGSSTALTDA
-261 DATGGNPADID
+261 AGGDPA
-272 PPGIDY
+272 GIDY
-278 RYDSTRKTVYVSLT
+278 RYDSGSKTVYVSLT
-292 NVAANSTGT
+292 NVPANSTGT
-301 VRFTVKANAGNSSII
+301 VKFTVKANAGNNSTV

-357 NDSATDVYADKPVP
+357 NDSATDVYADADKV
-371 PTLTPTNDNTINSS
+371 
-385 TTQGTPVVFGD
+385 TTDPNKDDQILSVTSQGVPVVFGD
-396 DNGSTDGGPDLIFV
+396 DQGSGDTGADLIVV

-420 NVSIDKS
+420 NVSINKS
-427 ALENGSFVQ
+427 ALPSGSIVQ

-448 TNGDGIVDTG
+448 TNGDSVVDTG
-458 PIAAGTNY
+458 PIAANGTYNV
-466 KIVAKVTLPSTYSE
+466 IAKVTLPSNYSE
-480 TDANTTNVTTL
+480 TDTNITNVTTL

-500 KTDTIKLVIT
+500 ATDTIRLVIT

-518 LTNGDNTDTTTG
+518 LTNGDNTNTTTG
-530 GPTAGSSGQDTGVPV
+530 GPTAGSSGQDTGIPV
-545 DTETTAPGTAVT
+545 DTKTTAPGTAVT
-557 FPLSVTNNSTI
+557 FPLSVTNNSTT

-573 LSSTGLPNG
+573 LSSTGLPSG
-582 WTVQYYVA
+582 WTVQYYVDA
-590 KTNPDGTFV
+590 NKDGVPDG
-599 KDEENGKLVT
+599 
-609 TGAPITNTG
+609 AAITNTG
-618 NIPKGSTVKFV
+618 NIPASSTVNLI

-714 NNQPG
+714 NTQLG

-746 ALIATYNPDNDSTSG
+746 ALIATYNPDNDNISG

-786 SNVLTISPTT
+786 SNVLTVSPTT

-812 VNDGQVRLT
+812 VNDGQIRLV
-821 KEQAI
+821 KEQALDATCKGNAI
-826 ADCTS
+826 GSFT
-831 GVPGA
+831 
-836 YSQNTISAK
+836 QNNLSAK
-845 PGTCVAYR
+845 PGTCVVYR
-853 ITAKNEGNVAVTNVQ
+853 ITATNEGNVPVT
-868 ISDATPAYTTFQA
+868 T
-881 IADKSPAVTN
+881 
-891 ATAGTPPAH
+891 
-900 NGTGSVTATQAT
+900 
-912 LAPNTTAVLQFVVK
+912 VK
-926 INQ
+926 INDNVPTYTTLVSGSASNNNTSGTVTVNGVAITNTVATLSGNTSAQLQFTVKIDE

>member
-57 VTSNEVKTTVL
+57 VTSNEVKTIVL

-99 NGTDTFTLSVSQLG
+99 NGTDTFTLSVSQLTN
-113 GSDDDFDLNN
+113 DNFDLNN

-138 NTDITSVTL
+138 NNDITTVTL

-158 STVPVTRTDGDK
+158 STVPVTQTDGQK
-170 AKYTLNATAV
+170 AQYTLNATAG

-206 ASVAPNGDITY
+206 ASVASVAPNGDITY

-225 NGAAAFV
+225 NGAAPFV
-232 TIQDILPN
+232 TIKDTLPN
-240 TVTYNP
+240 TVTYNL
-246 GSGLWSGSSTPLTDA
+246 GSGLWSGSSTALTDA
-261 DATGGNPADID
+261 AGGDPA
-272 PPGIDY
+272 GIDY
-278 RYDSTRKTVYVSLT
+278 RYDSGSKTVYVSLT
-292 NVAANSTGT
+292 NVPANSTGT
-301 VRFTVKANAGNSSII
+301 VKFTVKANAGNNSTVK
-316 NNTAS
+316 NTS
-321 IFIDDNND
+321 KILIYYNND
-329 PTNTPTGTT
+329 PPNTPPATT
-338 PTQSN
+338 QTQSTK
-343 QTTVTPTLTYTGTI
+343 TTVTPTLIYTGTI
-357 NDSATDVYADKPVP
+357 NDSATDVYADAAKV
-371 PTLTPTNDNTINSS
+371 
-385 TTQGTPVVFGD
+385 TTDPNKDDQILSVTSQGVPVVFGD
-396 DNGSTDGGPDLIFV
+396 DQGSGDTGADLIVV

-420 NVSIDKS
+420 NVSINKS
-427 ALENGSFVQ
+427 ALPSGSIVQ

-448 TNGDGIVDTG
+448 TNGDSVVDTG
-458 PIAAGTNY
+458 PIAANGTYNV
-466 KIVAKVTLPSTYSE
+466 IAKVTLPSNYSE
-480 TDANTTNVTTL
+480 TDTNITNVTTL

-500 KTDTIKLVIT
+500 ATDTIRLVIT

-545 DTETTAPGTAVT
+545 DTKTTAPGTAVT
-557 FPLSVTNNSTI
+557 FPLSVKNTSAT

-573 LSSTGLPNG
+573 LSSAGLPSG
-582 WTVQYYVA
+582 WTVQYYVDA
-590 KTNPDGTFV
+590 NKDGVPDG
-599 KDEENGKLVT
+599 
-609 TGAPITNTG
+609 AAITNTG
-618 NIPKGSTVKFV
+618 NIPAGTTVNLI

-645 VFTVSSPATGLSDSM
+645 VFTVSSPATGLTDSM
-660 TDQVVVSAK
+660 TDQVVVLAK
-669 RSLSLAAD
+669 RSLSLTAD
-677 NVGQVAPG
+677 NVGQLAPG

-702 GTTAGS
+702 GTSAGS

-714 NNQPG
+714 NTQSG

-746 ALIATYNPDNDSTSG
+746 ALIATYNADNNNISG

-786 SNVLTISPTT
+786 SNVLTVSPTT
-796 VSGTTT
+796 ISGTTT

-812 VNDGQVRLT
+812 VNDGQIRLV
-821 KEQAI
+821 KEQALDAACDGT
-826 ADCTS
+826 ADGSFT
-831 GVPGA
+831 
-836 YSQNTISAK
+836 QNNLSAK
-845 PGTCVAYR
+845 PGTCVIYR
-853 ITAKNEGNVAVTNVQ
+853 ITATNEGNVPVT
-868 ISDATPAYTTFQA
+868 T
-881 IADKSPAVTN
+881 
-891 ATAGTPPAH
+891 
-900 NGTGSVTATQAT
+900 
-912 LAPNTTAVLQFVVK
+912 VK
-926 INQ
+926 INDNVPTYTTLVSGSASNNNTSGTVTVNGVAITNTVATLSGNTSAQLQFTVRIDK

>member
-17 LAAGGVALMPTA
+17 LVAGGAALMPTA

-99 NGTDTFTLSVSQLG
+99 NGTDTFTLNVSQLTN
-113 GSDDDFDLNN
+113 DDFDLNN

-138 NTDITSVTL
+138 NTDITTVTL

-158 STVPVTRTDGDK
+158 STVPVTQTDGEK
-170 AKYTLNATAV
+170 AQYTLNATA
-180 FDTSV
+180 
-185 TGFNTDTVTV
+185 GFNPTVKDSNTDTVTV

-206 ASVAPNGDITY
+206 ASVASVAPNGDITY

-225 NGAAAFV
+225 NGAAPFV
-232 TIQDILPN
+232 TIQDTLPN
-240 TVTYNP
+240 TVTYNA
-246 GSGLWSGSSTPLTDA
+246 GSGKWSGSSTALT
-261 DATGGNPADID
+261 DATGGD
-272 PPGIDY
+272 PTGIDY
-278 RYDSTRKTVYVSLT
+278 RYDSASKTVYVSLT
-292 NVAANSTGT
+292 NVPANSTGT
-301 VRFTVKANAGNSSII
+301 VKFTVKANAGNNSNV

-357 NDSATDVYADKPVP
+357 NDSATDVYADADKG
-371 PTLTPTNDNTINSS
+371 TTPATDDTINSS

-396 DNGSTDGGPDLIFV
+396 NSGSSDTGPDLIVV

-427 ALENGSFVQ
+427 ALPSGSIVQ

-448 TNGDGIVDTG
+448 TNGDGVVDTG
-458 PIAAGTNY
+458 PIAAGGTYNV
-466 KIVAKVTLPSTYSE
+466 IAKVTLPSNYSE
-480 TDANTTNVTTL
+480 TDTNITNVTTL

-500 KTDTIKLVIT
+500 PSATDTIRLVIT

-518 LTNGDNTDTTTG
+518 LTNGDNNDTTTG
-530 GPTAGSSGQDTGVPV
+530 GPTVGSSGQDTGVPV
-545 DTETTAPGTAVT
+545 DTKTTAPGTAVT
-557 FPLSVTNNSTI
+557 FPLSVTNNSTT

-573 LSSTGLPNG
+573 LSSTGLPSG
-582 WTVQYYVA
+582 WTVQYYVDA
-590 KTNPDGTFV
+590 NKDGV
-599 KDEENGKLVT
+599 PE
-609 TGAPITNTG
+609 GAAITNTG
-618 NIPKGSTVKFV
+618 NIPAGSTVNLI

-635 ANQAPITQNV
+635 ANQAPINQNV
-645 VFTVSSPATGLSDSM
+645 VFTVSSPATGLTDSM
-660 TDQVVVSAK
+660 TDQVVVSTK
-669 RSLSLAAD
+669 RSLSLTAD

-719 WTTTLYVDLNNNGLA
+719 WTTTLYVDLNNDGLA

-739 VTGNDLG
+739 ITGNDLG

-769 LFIKVEAPAN
+769 LLIKVEAPAN

-786 SNVLTISPTT
+786 SNVLTVSPTT

-812 VNDGQVRLT
+812 VNDGQIRLV
-821 KEQAI
+821 KEQALDATCNGNAI
-826 ADCTS
+826 GSFT
-831 GVPGA
+831 
-836 YSQNTISAK
+836 QNNLSAK
-845 PGTCVAYR
+845 PGTCVVYR
-853 ITAKNEGNVAVTNVQ
+853 ITATNEGNVPVT
-868 ISDATPAYTTFQA
+868 T
-881 IADKSPAVTN
+881 
-891 ATAGTPPAH
+891 
-900 NGTGSVTATQAT
+900 
-912 LAPNTTAVLQFVVK
+912 VK
-926 INQ
+926 INDNVPTYTTLVSGSASNNNTSGTVTVNGVAITNSVATLSGNTSAQLQFTVKIDE

>member
-17 LAAGGVALMPTA
+17 LVAGGAALMPTA

-57 VTSNEVKTTVL
+57 VTSNEVKTIVL

-99 NGTDTFTLSVSQLG
+99 NGTDTFTLNVSQLG
-113 GSDDDFDLNN
+113 GDDFDLNN
-123 VHIYLDSNQDGVPDN
+123 VHIYLDSNQDGLPDN
-138 NTDITSVTL
+138 NTEITSVTL

-158 STVPVTRTDGDK
+158 STVPVTQTDGQK
-170 AKYTLNATAV
+170 AQYTLNATAG

-185 TGFNTDTVTV
+185 TRFNTDTVTV

-206 ASVAPNGDITY
+206 ASVASVAPNGDITY

-232 TIQDILPN
+232 TIQDTLPN
-240 TVTYNP
+240 TVTYTA
-246 GSGLWSGSSTPLTDA
+246 GSGLWSGSSTALT
-261 DATGGNPADID
+261 DATGGDPA
-272 PPGIDY
+272 GIDY
-278 RYDSTRKTVYVSLT
+278 RYDSTSKTVLVSLT
-292 NVAANSTGT
+292 NVPANSTGT
-301 VRFTVKANAGNSSII
+301 VKFTVKANAGNNSNV

-321 IFIDDNND
+321 IFIDTDND

-343 QTTVTPTLTYTGTI
+343 QTTVTPTLIYTGTI
-357 NDSATDVYADKPVP
+357 NDSATDVYADAAKV
-371 PTLTPTNDNTINSS
+371 
-385 TTQGTPVVFGD
+385 TTDPNKDDQILSVTSQGVPVVFGD
-396 DNGSTDGGPDLIFV
+396 DQGSADTGADLIVV

-420 NVSIDKS
+420 NVSINKS
-427 ALENGSFVQ
+427 ALPSGSIVQ

-480 TDANTTNVTTL
+480 TDNNITNVTTL

-500 KTDTIKLVIT
+500 ATDTIKLVIT

-545 DTETTAPGTAVT
+545 DTKTTAPGTAVT
-557 FPLSVTNNSTI
+557 FPLSVTNNSTT

-573 LSSTGLPNG
+573 LSSTGLPSG
-582 WTVQYYVA
+582 WTVQYYVDA
-590 KTNPDGTFV
+590 NKDGVPDG
-599 KDEENGKLVT
+599 
-609 TGAPITNTG
+609 AAITNTG
-618 NIPKGSTVKFV
+618 NIPAGSTVNLI

-702 GTTAGS
+702 GATAGS

-746 ALIATYNPDNDSTSG
+746 ALIATYNADNDSTSG

-786 SNVLTISPTT
+786 SNVLTVSPTT
-796 VSGTTT
+796 VSDTAM

>member
-57 VTSNEVKTTVL
+57 VTSNEVKTIVL

-99 NGTDTFTLSVSQLG
+99 NGTDTFTLNVSQLSG
-113 GSDDDFDLNN
+113 DNFDLTN

-138 NTDITSVTL
+138 NTDITTVTL

-158 STVPVTRTDGDK
+158 STVPVTQTDGQK
-170 AKYTLNATAV
+170 AQYTLNVTAG

-206 ASVAPNGDITY
+206 ASVASVAPNGDITY

-225 NGAAAFV
+225 NGAAPFV
-232 TIQDILPN
+232 TIKDTLPN
-240 TVTYNP
+240 TVTYNA
-246 GSGLWSGSSTPLTDA
+246 GSGLWSGSSTALTDA
-261 DATGGNPADID
+261 AGGDPA
-272 PPGIDY
+272 GIDY
-278 RYDSTRKTVYVSLT
+278 RYDSGSKTVYVSLT
-292 NVAANSTGT
+292 NVPANSTGT
-301 VRFTVKANAGNSSII
+301 VKFTVKANAGNNSTV

-343 QTTVTPTLTYTGTI
+343 QTTVTPTLIYTGTI
-357 NDSATDVYADKPVP
+357 NDSATDVYADADKV
-371 PTLTPTNDNTINSS
+371 
-385 TTQGTPVVFGD
+385 TTDPNKDDQILSVTSQGVPVVFG
-396 DNGSTDGGPDLIFV
+396 NNAGSTDGGPDLIVV
-410 HNTGTATETF
+410 HNTGTATETY
-420 NVSIDKS
+420 NVSINKS
-427 ALENGSFVQ
+427 ALPSGSIVQ

-448 TNGDGIVDTG
+448 TNGDGVVDTG
-458 PIAAGTNY
+458 PIAAGGTYNV
-466 KIVAKVTLPSTYSE
+466 IAKVTLPSTYSE
-480 TDANTTNVTTL
+480 TDTNITNVTTL

-500 KTDTIKLVIT
+500 ATDTIKLIIT

-545 DTETTAPGTAVT
+545 DTKTTAPGTAVT

-573 LSSTGLPNG
+573 LSSTGLPSG
-582 WTVQYYVA
+582 WTVQYYVDA
-590 KTNPDGTFV
+590 NKDGVPDG
-599 KDEENGKLVT
+599 
-609 TGAPITNTG
+609 GAAITNTG
-618 NIPKGSTVKFV
+618 NIPAGSTVNLI

-714 NNQPG
+714 NTQLG

-746 ALIATYNPDNDSTSG
+746 ALIATYNPDNDNISG

-786 SNVLTISPTT
+786 SNVLTVSPTT

-812 VNDGQVRLT
+812 VNDGQIRLV
-821 KEQAI
+821 KEQALDATCKGNAI
-826 ADCTS
+826 GSFT
-831 GVPGA
+831 
-836 YSQNTISAK
+836 QNNLSAK
-845 PGTCVAYR
+845 PGTCVVYR
-853 ITAKNEGNVAVTNVQ
+853 ITATNEGNVPVT
-868 ISDATPAYTTFQA
+868 T
-881 IADKSPAVTN
+881 
-891 ATAGTPPAH
+891 
-900 NGTGSVTATQAT
+900 
-912 LAPNTTAVLQFVVK
+912 VK
-926 INQ
+926 INDNVPTYTTLVPGSASNNNTSGTVTVNGVAITNTVATLSGNTSAQLQFTVKIDE

>member
-17 LAAGGVALMPTA
+17 LVAGGAALMPTA

-57 VTSNEVKTTVL
+57 VTSNEVKTIVL

-99 NGTDTFTLSVSQLG
+99 NGTDTFTLNVSQLG
-113 GSDDDFDLNN
+113 GDDFDLNN
-123 VHIYLDSNQDGVPDN
+123 VHIYLDSNQDGLPDN

-158 STVPVTRTDGDK
+158 STVPVTQTDGQK
-170 AKYTLNATAV
+170 AQYTLNATAG

-185 TGFNTDTVTV
+185 TRFNTDTVTV

-206 ASVAPNGDITY
+206 ASVASVAPNGDITY

-232 TIQDILPN
+232 TIQDTLPN
-240 TVTYNP
+240 TVTYTA
-246 GSGLWSGSSTPLTDA
+246 GSGLWSGSSTALT
-261 DATGGNPADID
+261 DATGGDPA
-272 PPGIDY
+272 GIDY
-278 RYDSTRKTVYVSLT
+278 RYDSTSKTVLVSLT
-292 NVAANSTGT
+292 NVPANSTGT
-301 VRFTVKANAGNSSII
+301 VKFTVKANAGNNSNV

-343 QTTVTPTLTYTGTI
+343 QTTVTPTLIYTGTI
-357 NDSATDVYADKPVP
+357 NDSATDVYADAAKV
-371 PTLTPTNDNTINSS
+371 
-385 TTQGTPVVFGD
+385 TTDPNKDDQILSVTSQGVPVVFGD
-396 DNGSTDGGPDLIFV
+396 DQGSADGGPDLIVV
-410 HNTGTATETF
+410 HNIGTATETF

-427 ALENGSFVQ
+427 ALPSGSIVQ

-458 PIAAGTNY
+458 PIAAGATY
-466 KIVAKVTLPSTYSE
+466 KVIAKVTLPSTYSE
-480 TDANTTNVTTL
+480 TDASITNVTTL

-500 KTDTIKLVIT
+500 ATDTIKLVIT

-545 DTETTAPGTAVT
+545 DTKTTAPGTAVT

-582 WTVQYYVA
+582 WTVQYYVDA
-590 KTNPDGTFV
+590 NKDGVPDG
-599 KDEENGKLVT
+599 
-609 TGAPITNTG
+609 AAITNTG
-618 NIPKGSTVKFV
+618 NIPAGSTVNLI

-645 VFTVSSPATGLSDSM
+645 VFTVSSPATGLTDSM

-702 GTTAGS
+702 GATAGS

-714 NNQPG
+714 NTQSG

-796 VSGTTT
+796 VSDTTT

>member
-17 LAAGGVALMPTA
+17 LVAGGAALMPTA

-57 VTSNEVKTTVL
+57 VTSNEVKTIVL

-80 ATINPNG
+80 ATVNPNG

-99 NGTDTFTLSVSQLG
+99 NGTDTFTLNVSQLG
-113 GSDDDFDLNN
+113 GDDFDLNN
-123 VHIYLDSNQDGVPDN
+123 VHIYLDSNQDGLPDN
-138 NTDITSVTL
+138 NTEITSVTL

-158 STVPVTRTDGDK
+158 STVPVTQTDGQK
-170 AKYTLNATAV
+170 AQYTLNATAG

-185 TGFNTDTVTV
+185 TRFNTDTVTV

-206 ASVAPNGDITY
+206 ASVASVAPNGDITY

-232 TIQDILPN
+232 TIQDTLPN
-240 TVTYNP
+240 TVTYTA
-246 GSGLWSGSSTPLTDA
+246 GSGLWSGSSTALT
-261 DATGGNPADID
+261 DATGGDPA
-272 PPGIDY
+272 GIDY
-278 RYDSTRKTVYVSLT
+278 RYDSTSKTVLVSLT
-292 NVAANSTGT
+292 NVPANSTGT
-301 VRFTVKANAGNSSII
+301 VKFTVKANAGNNSNV

-321 IFIDDNND
+321 IFIDTDND

-343 QTTVTPTLTYTGTI
+343 QTTVTPTLIYTGTI
-357 NDSATDVYADKPVP
+357 NDSATDVYADAAKV
-371 PTLTPTNDNTINSS
+371 
-385 TTQGTPVVFGD
+385 TTDPNKDDQILSVTSQGVPVVFGD
-396 DNGSTDGGPDLIFV
+396 DQGSADTGADLIVV

-420 NVSIDKS
+420 NVSINKS
-427 ALENGSFVQ
+427 ALPSGSIVQ

-448 TNGDGIVDTG
+448 TNGDSVVDTG
-458 PIAAGTNY
+458 PIAAGATYNV
-466 KIVAKVTLPSTYSE
+466 IAKVTLPSTYSE
-480 TDANTTNVTTL
+480 TDNNITNVTTL

-500 KTDTIKLVIT
+500 ATDTIKLVIT

-545 DTETTAPGTAVT
+545 DTKTTAPGTAVT

-573 LSSTGLPNG
+573 LSSTGLPSG
-582 WTVQYYVA
+582 WTVQYYVDA
-590 KTNPDGTFV
+590 NKDGVPDG
-599 KDEENGKLVT
+599 
-609 TGAPITNTG
+609 AAITNTG
-618 NIPKGSTVKFV
+618 NIPASSTVNLI

-702 GTTAGS
+702 GATAGS

-719 WTTTLYVDLNNNGLA
+719 WTTTLYVDLNNNGRA

-779 ATAGVQN
+779 ANAGVQN

-796 VSGTTT
+796 VSDTAM

>member
-17 LAAGGVALMPTA
+17 LVAGGVALMPTA

-57 VTSNEVKTTVL
+57 VTSNEVKTIVL

-99 NGTDTFTLSVSQLG
+99 NGTDTFTLNVSQLSG
-113 GSDDDFDLNN
+113 DNFDLTN

-138 NTDITSVTL
+138 NTDITTVTL

-158 STVPVTRTDGDK
+158 STVPVTQTDGQK
-170 AKYTLNATAV
+170 AQYTLNVTAG

-206 ASVAPNGDITY
+206 ASVASVAPNGDITY

-225 NGAAAFV
+225 NGAAPFV
-232 TIQDILPN
+232 TIKDTLPN
-240 TVTYNP
+240 TVTYNA
-246 GSGLWSGSSTPLTDA
+246 GSGLWSGSSTALTDA
-261 DATGGNPADID
+261 AGGDPA
-272 PPGIDY
+272 GIDY
-278 RYDSTRKTVYVSLT
+278 RYDSGSKTVYVSLT
-292 NVAANSTGT
+292 NVPANSTGT
-301 VRFTVKANAGNSSII
+301 VKFTVKANAGNNSTV

-343 QTTVTPTLTYTGTI
+343 QTTVTPTLIYTGTI
-357 NDSATDVYADKPVP
+357 NDSATDVYADADKV
-371 PTLTPTNDNTINSS
+371 
-385 TTQGTPVVFGD
+385 TTDPNKDDQILSVTSQGVPVVFG
-396 DNGSTDGGPDLIFV
+396 NNAGSTDGGPDLIVV
-410 HNTGTATETF
+410 HNTGTATETY
-420 NVSIDKS
+420 NVSINKS
-427 ALENGSFVQ
+427 ALPSGSIVQ

-448 TNGDGIVDTG
+448 TNGDGVVDTG
-458 PIAAGTNY
+458 PIAAGGTYNV
-466 KIVAKVTLPSTYSE
+466 IAKVTLPSTYSE
-480 TDANTTNVTTL
+480 TDTNITNVTTL

-500 KTDTIKLVIT
+500 ATDTIKLIIT

-545 DTETTAPGTAVT
+545 DTKTTAPGTAVT
-557 FPLSVTNNSTI
+557 FPLSVTNNSTT

-573 LSSTGLPNG
+573 LSSTGLPSG
-582 WTVQYYVA
+582 WTVQYYVDA
-590 KTNPDGTFV
+590 NKDGVPDG
-599 KDEENGKLVT
+599 
-609 TGAPITNTG
+609 AAITNTG
-618 NIPKGSTVKFV
+618 NIPAGSTVNLI

-635 ANQAPITQNV
+635 ANQAPINQNV
-645 VFTVSSPATGLSDSM
+645 VFTVSSPATGLTDSM
-660 TDQVVVSAK
+660 TDQVVVSTK
-669 RSLSLAAD
+669 RSLSLTAD

-719 WTTTLYVDLNNNGLA
+719 WTTTLYVDLNNDGLA

-769 LFIKVEAPAN
+769 LLIKVEAPAN

-786 SNVLTISPTT
+786 SNVLTVSPTT

-812 VNDGQVRLT
+812 VNDGQIRLV
-821 KEQAI
+821 KEQALDAACDGI
-826 ADCTS
+826 ADTS
-831 GVPGA
+831 FT
-836 YSQNTISAK
+836 QNNLSAK
-845 PGTCVAYR
+845 PGTCVIYR
-853 ITAKNEGNVAVTNVQ
+853 ITATNEGNVPVT
-868 ISDATPAYTTFQA
+868 T
-881 IADKSPAVTN
+881 
-891 ATAGTPPAH
+891 
-900 NGTGSVTATQAT
+900 
-912 LAPNTTAVLQFVVK
+912 VK
-926 INQ
+926 INDNVPTYTTLVSGSASNNNTSGIVTVNGVAITNTVATLSGNTSAQLQFTVKIDE

>member
-17 LAAGGVALMPTA
+17 LAAGGAALMPTA

-57 VTSNEVKTTVL
+57 VTSNQVKTIVL

-99 NGTDTFTLSVSQLG
+99 NGTDTFTLNVSQLDG
-113 GSDDDFDLNN
+113 DDFDLNN

-138 NTDITSVTL
+138 NTEITSVTL

-158 STVPVTRTDGDK
+158 STVPVDQADGKK
-170 AKYTLNATAV
+170 AKYTLNATAG
-180 FDTSV
+180 FDTTVKDS
-185 TGFNTDTVTV
+185 NTDTVTV

-206 ASVAPNGDITY
+206 ASVASVAPNGDITY

-225 NGAAAFV
+225 NGAAPFV
-232 TIQDILPN
+232 TIQDTLPD
-240 TVTYNP
+240 TVTYNT
-246 GSGLWSGSSTPLTDA
+246 GSGLWSGSSTNKLTDA
-261 DATGGNPADID
+261 AGGDPA
-272 PPGIDY
+272 GIDY
-278 RYDSTRKTVYVSLT
+278 RYDSTSKTVYVSLT

-301 VRFTVKANAGNSSII
+301 VTFTVKANASNSSII

-338 PTQSN
+338 PSQSN
-343 QTTVTPTLTYTGTI
+343 QTTVTPKSKYTGTI
-357 NDSATDVYADKPVP
+357 NDSLTDAYADTNPKGD
-371 PTLTPTNDNTINSS
+371 TPTTDDTIKSS

-396 DNGSTDGGPDLIFV
+396 DNGSTDGGPDKIV
-410 HNTGTATETF
+410 IHNTGNATETY
-420 NVSIDKS
+420 NVTYDKS
-427 ALENGSFVQ
+427 DLEAGSIVQ
-436 LFKSDGV
+436 LFKADGA

-458 PIAAGTNY
+458 PIAAGSTAQ
-466 KIVAKVTLPSTYSE
+466 IRVKVTLPTGYS
-480 TDANTTNVTTL
+480 
-491 TLTPVSNPS
+491 TPVDPATSDDVIVKIKPIS
-500 KTDTIKLVIT
+500 DSTAKADTITLSIV
-510 DVVKATVD
+510 DVTPATVD
-518 LTNGDNTDTTTG
+518 LFKDDNTDTTTG
-530 GPTAGSSGQDTGVPV
+530 TKTPGATGLDTGSPV
-545 DTETTAPGTAVT
+545 ESI
-557 FPLSVTNNSTI
+557 SVAGGQPAYFQIDVKNSGAT

-573 LSSTGLPNG
+573 LTNSTLPSG
-582 WTVQYYVA
+582 WTVQYF
-590 KTNPDGTFV
+590 KDDGT
-599 KDEENGKLVT
+599 GKP
-609 TGAPITNTG
+609 TGSALTNTG
-618 NIPKGSTVKFV
+618 NIAPGATVNLV
-629 AVVTPS
+629 AVVTPP
-635 ANQAPITQNV
+635 ANAPVSTTPV
-645 VFTVSSPATGLSDSM
+645 VFTVTSPVTGLSDSL
-660 TDQVVVSAK
+660 TDEVKVKETRQLTLVS
-669 RSLSLAAD
+669 D
-677 NVGQVAPG
+677 NIGQVAPG

-696 NGTITE
+696 NGNILE
-702 GTTAGS
+702 GATDGS
-708 LPYTLT
+708 LPFTLL
-714 NNQPG
+714 NDKG
-719 WTTTLYVDLNNNGLA
+719 WNTTLYVDLNGNGIA
-734 DNNEL
+734 DANEL
-739 VTGNDLG
+739 VSGTDIGAVLKNYDLD
-746 ALIATYNPDNDSTSG
+746 TDSIKG
-761 LEAGQSIK
+761 LEAGQSVK
-769 LFIKVEAPAN
+769 LIVKIEAPSTAVAGTQN
-779 ATAGVQN
+779 TATLTVSPTATAAGTQQ
-786 SNVLTISPTT
+786 SPLTNI
-796 VSGTTT
+796 
-802 SPVSNTDLTT
+802 DLTT
-812 VNDGQVRLT
+812 VNDGQIRLV

-831 GVPGA
+831 GVPGD

>member
-17 LAAGGVALMPTA
+17 LAAGGAALMPTA

-99 NGTDTFTLSVSQLG
+99 NGTDTFTLNVSQLSG
-113 GSDDDFDLNN
+113 DNFDLTN

-158 STVPVTRTDGDK
+158 STVPVTQTDGQK
-170 AKYTLNATAV
+170 AQYTLNATAG
-180 FDTSV
+180 FDTTVKGS
-185 TGFNTDTVTV
+185 NTDTVTV

-206 ASVAPNGDITY
+206 ASVASVAPNGDITY

-225 NGAAAFV
+225 NGAAEFV
-232 TIQDILPN
+232 TIQDTLPN
-240 TVTYNP
+240 TVTYNA
-246 GSGLWSGSSTPLTDA
+246 GSGLWSGSSTALTDA
-261 DATGGNPADID
+261 AGGDPA
-272 PPGIDY
+272 GIDY
-278 RYDSTRKTVYVSLT
+278 RYDSGSKTVYVSLT
-292 NVAANSTGT
+292 NVPANSTGT
-301 VRFTVKANAGNSSII
+301 VKFTVKANAGNNSTV

-343 QTTVTPTLTYTGTI
+343 QTTVTPTLIYTGTI
-357 NDSATDVYADKPVP
+357 NDSATDVYADADKV
-371 PTLTPTNDNTINSS
+371 
-385 TTQGTPVVFGD
+385 TTDPNKDDQILSVTSQGVPVVFG
-396 DNGSTDGGPDLIFV
+396 NNAGSTDGGPDLIVV
-410 HNTGTATETF
+410 HNTGTATETY
-420 NVSIDKS
+420 NVSINKS
-427 ALENGSFVQ
+427 ALPSGSIVQ

-448 TNGDGIVDTG
+448 TNGDGVVDTG
-458 PIAAGTNY
+458 PIAAGGTYNV
-466 KIVAKVTLPSTYSE
+466 IAKVTLPSTYSE
-480 TDANTTNVTTL
+480 TDTNITNVTTL

-500 KTDTIKLVIT
+500 ATDTIKLIIT

-545 DTETTAPGTAVT
+545 DTKTTAPGTAVT
-557 FPLSVTNNSTI
+557 FPLSVTNNSTT

-573 LSSTGLPNG
+573 LSSTGLPSG
-582 WTVQYYVA
+582 WTVQYYVDA
-590 KTNPDGTFV
+590 NKDGVPDG
-599 KDEENGKLVT
+599 
-609 TGAPITNTG
+609 AAITNTG
-618 NIPKGSTVKFV
+618 NIPAGSTVNLI

-635 ANQAPITQNV
+635 ANQAPINQNV
-645 VFTVSSPATGLSDSM
+645 VFTVSSPATGLTDSM
-660 TDQVVVSAK
+660 TDQVVVSTK
-669 RSLSLAAD
+669 RSLSLTAD

-719 WTTTLYVDLNNNGLA
+719 WTTTLYVDLNNDGLA

-769 LFIKVEAPAN
+769 LLIKVEAPAN

-786 SNVLTISPTT
+786 SNVLTVSPTT

-812 VNDGQVRLT
+812 VNDGQIRLV
-821 KEQAI
+821 KEQALDAACDGI
-826 ADCTS
+826 ADTS
-831 GVPGA
+831 FT
-836 YSQNTISAK
+836 QNNLSAK
-845 PGTCVAYR
+845 PGTCVIYR
-853 ITAKNEGNVAVTNVQ
+853 ITATNEGNVPVT
-868 ISDATPAYTTFQA
+868 
-881 IADKSPAVTN
+881 
-891 ATAGTPPAH
+891 
-900 NGTGSVTATQAT
+900 
-912 LAPNTTAVLQFVVK
+912 VVK
-926 INQ
+926 INDTVPTYTTLVSGSASNNNTSGIVTVNGVAITNTVATLSGNTSAQLQFTVKIDE

>member
-99 NGTDTFTLSVSQLG
+99 NGTDTFTLSVSQLSG
-113 GSDDDFDLNN
+113 DNFDLTN

-158 STVPVTRTDGDK
+158 STVPVTQTDGQK
-170 AKYTLNATAV
+170 AQYTLNATAG

-206 ASVAPNGDITY
+206 ASVASVAPNGDITY

-225 NGAAAFV
+225 NGAAPFV
-232 TIQDILPN
+232 TIQDTLPN
-240 TVTYNP
+240 TVTYNL
-246 GSGLWSGSSTPLTDA
+246 GSGLWSGSSTALTDA
-261 DATGGNPADID
+261 AGGDPA
-272 PPGIDY
+272 GIDY
-278 RYDSTRKTVYVSLT
+278 RYDSGSKTVYVSLT
-292 NVAANSTGT
+292 NVPANSTGT
-301 VRFTVKANAGNSSII
+301 VKFTVKANAGNNSTV

-357 NDSATDVYADKPVP
+357 NDSATDVYADADKV
-371 PTLTPTNDNTINSS
+371 
-385 TTQGTPVVFGD
+385 TTDPNKDDQILSVTSQGVPVVFGD
-396 DNGSTDGGPDLIFV
+396 DQGSGDTGADLIVV

-420 NVSIDKS
+420 NVSINKS
-427 ALENGSFVQ
+427 ALPSGSIVQ

-448 TNGDGIVDTG
+448 TNGDSVVDTG
-458 PIAAGTNY
+458 PIAANGTYNV
-466 KIVAKVTLPSTYSE
+466 IAKVTLPSNYSE
-480 TDANTTNVTTL
+480 TDTNITNVTTL

-500 KTDTIKLVIT
+500 ATDTIRLVIT

-518 LTNGDNTDTTTG
+518 LTNGDNTNTTTG
-530 GPTAGSSGQDTGVPV
+530 GPTAGSSGQDTGIPV
-545 DTETTAPGTAVT
+545 DTKTTAPGTAVT
-557 FPLSVTNNSTI
+557 FPLSVTNTSAT

-573 LSSTGLPNG
+573 LSSTGLPSG
-582 WTVQYYVA
+582 WTVQYYVDA
-590 KTNPDGTFV
+590 NKDGVPDG
-599 KDEENGKLVT
+599 
-609 TGAPITNTG
+609 AAITNTG
-618 NIPKGSTVKFV
+618 NIPASSTVNLI

-714 NNQPG
+714 NTQLG

-746 ALIATYNPDNDSTSG
+746 ALIATYNPDNDNISG

-786 SNVLTISPTT
+786 SNVLTVSPTT

-812 VNDGQVRLT
+812 VNDGQIRLV
-821 KEQAI
+821 KEQALDATCKGNAI
-826 ADCTS
+826 GSFT
-831 GVPGA
+831 
-836 YSQNTISAK
+836 QNNLSAK
-845 PGTCVAYR
+845 PGTCVVYR
-853 ITAKNEGNVAVTNVQ
+853 ITATNEGNVPVT
-868 ISDATPAYTTFQA
+868 T
-881 IADKSPAVTN
+881 
-891 ATAGTPPAH
+891 
-900 NGTGSVTATQAT
+900 
-912 LAPNTTAVLQFVVK
+912 VK
-926 INQ
+926 INDNVPTYTTLVSGSASNNNTSGTVTVNGVAITNTVATLSGNTSAQLQFTVKIDE

>member
-17 LAAGGVALMPTA
+17 LVAGGVALMPTA

-57 VTSNEVKTTVL
+57 VTSNEVKTIVL

-99 NGTDTFTLSVSQLG
+99 NGTDTFTLNVSQLSG
-113 GSDDDFDLNN
+113 DNFDLTN

-138 NTDITSVTL
+138 NTDITTVTL

-158 STVPVTRTDGDK
+158 STVPVTQTDGQK
-170 AKYTLNATAV
+170 AQYTLNVTAG

-206 ASVAPNGDITY
+206 ASVASVAPNGDITY

-225 NGAAAFV
+225 NGAAPFV
-232 TIQDILPN
+232 TIKDTLPN
-240 TVTYNP
+240 TVTYNA
-246 GSGLWSGSSTPLTDA
+246 GSGLWSGSSTALTDA
-261 DATGGNPADID
+261 AGGDPA
-272 PPGIDY
+272 GIDY
-278 RYDSTRKTVYVSLT
+278 RYDSGSKTVYVSLT
-292 NVAANSTGT
+292 NVPANSTGT
-301 VRFTVKANAGNSSII
+301 VKFTVKANAGNNSTV

-343 QTTVTPTLTYTGTI
+343 QTTVTPTLIYTGTI
-357 NDSATDVYADKPVP
+357 NDSATDVYADADKV
-371 PTLTPTNDNTINSS
+371 
-385 TTQGTPVVFGD
+385 TTDPNKDDQILSVTSQGVPVVFG
-396 DNGSTDGGPDLIFV
+396 NNAGSTDGGPDLIVV
-410 HNTGTATETF
+410 HNTGTATETY
-420 NVSIDKS
+420 NVSINKS
-427 ALENGSFVQ
+427 ALPSGSIVQ

-448 TNGDGIVDTG
+448 TNGDGVVDTG
-458 PIAAGTNY
+458 PIAAGGTYNV
-466 KIVAKVTLPSTYSE
+466 IAKVTLPSTYSE
-480 TDANTTNVTTL
+480 TDTNITNVTTL

-500 KTDTIKLVIT
+500 ATDTIKLIIT

-545 DTETTAPGTAVT
+545 DTKTTAPGTAVT
-557 FPLSVTNNSTI
+557 FPLSVTNNSTT

-573 LSSTGLPNG
+573 LSSTGLPSG
-582 WTVQYYVA
+582 WTVQYYVDA
-590 KTNPDGTFV
+590 NQDGVPDG
-599 KDEENGKLVT
+599 
-609 TGAPITNTG
+609 GAAITNTG
-618 NIPKGSTVKFV
+618 NIPAGSTVNLI

-714 NNQPG
+714 NTQLG

-746 ALIATYNPDNDSTSG
+746 ALIATYNADNNNISG

-786 SNVLTISPTT
+786 SNVLTVSPTT

-812 VNDGQVRLT
+812 VNDGQIRLV
-821 KEQAI
+821 KEQALDATCNGNAI
-826 ADCTS
+826 GSFT
-831 GVPGA
+831 
-836 YSQNTISAK
+836 QNNLSAK
-845 PGTCVAYR
+845 PGTCVVYR
-853 ITAKNEGNVAVTNVQ
+853 ITATNEGNVPVT
-868 ISDATPAYTTFQA
+868 T
-881 IADKSPAVTN
+881 
-891 ATAGTPPAH
+891 
-900 NGTGSVTATQAT
+900 
-912 LAPNTTAVLQFVVK
+912 VK
-926 INQ
+926 INDNVPTYTTLVSGSASNNNTSGTVTVNGIAITNSVATLSGNTSAQLQFTVKIDE

>member
-17 LAAGGVALMPTA
+17 LVAGGAALMPTA

-57 VTSNEVKTTVL
+57 VTSNEVKTIVL

-99 NGTDTFTLSVSQLG
+99 NGTDTFTLNVSQLG
-113 GSDDDFDLNN
+113 GDDFDLNN
-123 VHIYLDSNQDGVPDN
+123 VHIYLDSNQDGLPDN
-138 NTDITSVTL
+138 NTEITSVTL

-158 STVPVTRTDGDK
+158 STVPVTQTDGQK
-170 AKYTLNATAV
+170 AQYTLNATAG

-185 TGFNTDTVTV
+185 TRFNTDTVTV
-195 SAGASMQIQKS
+195 SARVSMQIQKS
-206 ASVAPNGDITY
+206 ASVASVAPNGDITY

-232 TIQDILPN
+232 TIQDTLPN
-240 TVTYNP
+240 TVTYTA
-246 GSGLWSGSSTPLTDA
+246 GSGLWSGSSTALT
-261 DATGGNPADID
+261 DATGGDPA
-272 PPGIDY
+272 GIDY
-278 RYDSTRKTVYVSLT
+278 RYDSTSKTVLVSLT
-292 NVAANSTGT
+292 NVPANSTGT
-301 VRFTVKANAGNSSII
+301 VKFTVKANAGNNSNV

-343 QTTVTPTLTYTGTI
+343 QTTVTPTLIYTGTI
-357 NDSATDVYADKPVP
+357 NDSATDVYADAAKV
-371 PTLTPTNDNTINSS
+371 
-385 TTQGTPVVFGD
+385 TTDPNKDDQILSVTSQGVPVVFGD
-396 DNGSTDGGPDLIFV
+396 DQGSADGGPDLIVV

-420 NVSIDKS
+420 NVSINKS
-427 ALENGSFVQ
+427 ALPSGSIVQ

-458 PIAAGTNY
+458 PIAAGATY
-466 KIVAKVTLPSTYSE
+466 KVIAKVTLPSTYSE
-480 TDANTTNVTTL
+480 TDASITNVTTL

-500 KTDTIKLVIT
+500 ATDTIKLVIT

-545 DTETTAPGTAVT
+545 DTKTTAPGTAVT

-582 WTVQYYVA
+582 WTVQYYVDA
-590 KTNPDGTFV
+590 NKDGVPDG
-599 KDEENGKLVT
+599 
-609 TGAPITNTG
+609 AAITNTG
-618 NIPKGSTVKFV
+618 NIPAGSTVNLI

-645 VFTVSSPATGLSDSM
+645 VFTVSSPATGLTDSM

-702 GTTAGS
+702 GATAGS

-714 NNQPG
+714 NNQSG

-786 SNVLTISPTT
+786 SNVLTVSPTT
-796 VSGTTT
+796 VSDTAM

-836 YSQNTISAK
+836 YSRNTISAK

>member
-17 LAAGGVALMPTA
+17 LVAGGVALMPTA

-57 VTSNEVKTTVL
+57 VTSNEVKTIVL

-99 NGTDTFTLSVSQLG
+99 NGTDTFTLSVSQLTN
-113 GSDDDFDLNN
+113 DNFDLNN

-138 NTDITSVTL
+138 NNDITTVTL

-158 STVPVTRTDGDK
+158 STVPVTQTDGQK
-170 AKYTLNATAV
+170 AQYTLNATAG

-206 ASVAPNGDITY
+206 ASVASVAPNGDITY

-225 NGAAAFV
+225 NGAAPFV
-232 TIQDILPN
+232 TIKDTLPN
-240 TVTYNP
+240 TVTYNL
-246 GSGLWSGSSTPLTDA
+246 GSGLWSGSSTALTDA
-261 DATGGNPADID
+261 AGGDPA
-272 PPGIDY
+272 GIDY
-278 RYDSTRKTVYVSLT
+278 RYDSGSKTVYVSLT
-292 NVAANSTGT
+292 NVPANSTGT
-301 VRFTVKANAGNSSII
+301 VKFTVKANAGNNSTV

-343 QTTVTPTLTYTGTI
+343 QTTVTPTLIYTGTI
-357 NDSATDVYADKPVP
+357 NDSATDVYADAAKV
-371 PTLTPTNDNTINSS
+371 
-385 TTQGTPVVFGD
+385 TTDPNKDDQILSVTSQGVPVVFGD
-396 DNGSTDGGPDLIFV
+396 DQGSGDTGADLIVV

-420 NVSIDKS
+420 NVSINKS
-427 ALENGSFVQ
+427 ALPSGSIVQ

-448 TNGDGIVDTG
+448 TNGDSVVDTG
-458 PIAAGTNY
+458 PIAANGTYNV
-466 KIVAKVTLPSTYSE
+466 IAKVTLPSNYSE
-480 TDANTTNVTTL
+480 TDTNITNVTTL

-500 KTDTIKLVIT
+500 ATDTIRLVIT

-545 DTETTAPGTAVT
+545 DTKTTAPGTAVT
-557 FPLSVTNNSTI
+557 FPLSVKNTSAT

-573 LSSTGLPNG
+573 LSSAGLPSG
-582 WTVQYYVA
+582 WTVQYYVDA
-590 KTNPDGTFV
+590 NKDGVPDG
-599 KDEENGKLVT
+599 
-609 TGAPITNTG
+609 AAITNTG
-618 NIPKGSTVKFV
+618 NIPAGTTVNLI

-645 VFTVSSPATGLSDSM
+645 VFTVSSPATGLTDSM

-669 RSLSLAAD
+669 RSLSLTAD
-677 NVGQVAPG
+677 NVGQLAPG

-702 GTTAGS
+702 GTSAGS

-714 NNQPG
+714 NTQSG

-746 ALIATYNPDNDSTSG
+746 ALIATYNADNNNISG

-786 SNVLTISPTT
+786 SNVLTVSPTT
-796 VSGTTT
+796 ISGTTT
-802 SPVSNTDLTT
+802 SPVSNTDLTI
-812 VNDGQVRLT
+812 VNDGQIRLV
-821 KEQAI
+821 KEQALDAACDGT
-826 ADCTS
+826 ADGSFT
-831 GVPGA
+831 
-836 YSQNTISAK
+836 QNNLSAK
-845 PGTCVAYR
+845 PGTCVIYR
-853 ITAKNEGNVAVTNVQ
+853 ITATNEGNVPVT
-868 ISDATPAYTTFQA
+868 T
-881 IADKSPAVTN
+881 
-891 ATAGTPPAH
+891 
-900 NGTGSVTATQAT
+900 
-912 LAPNTTAVLQFVVK
+912 VK
-926 INQ
+926 INDNVPTYTTLVSGSASNNNTSGTVTVNGVAITNTVATLSGNTSAQLQFTVRIDK

>member
-57 VTSNEVKTTVL
+57 VTSNEVKTIVL

-99 NGTDTFTLSVSQLG
+99 NGTDTFTLSVSQLTN
-113 GSDDDFDLNN
+113 DDFDLNN

-138 NTDITSVTL
+138 NTDITTVTL

-158 STVPVTRTDGDK
+158 STVPVTQTDGQK
-170 AKYTLNATAV
+170 AQYTLNATAG
-180 FDTSV
+180 FDTTV
-185 TGFNTDTVTV
+185 KGANTDTVTV

-206 ASVAPNGDITY
+206 ASVASVAPNGDITY

-225 NGAAAFV
+225 NGAAPFV
-232 TIQDILPN
+232 TIQDTLPN
-240 TVTYNP
+240 TVTYNA
-246 GSGLWSGSSTPLTDA
+246 GSGKWSGSSTALT
-261 DATGGNPADID
+261 DATGGD
-272 PPGIDY
+272 PTGIDY
-278 RYDSTRKTVYVSLT
+278 RYDSASKTVYVSLT
-292 NVAANSTGT
+292 NVPANSTGT
-301 VRFTVKANAGNSSII
+301 VKFTVKANAGNNSNV

-321 IFIDDNND
+321 IFIDYNNA
-329 PTNTPTGTT
+329 PTNPPTGTT

-357 NDSATDVYADKPVP
+357 NDSATDVYADADKG
-371 PTLTPTNDNTINSS
+371 TTPTTDDTIKSS

-396 DNGSTDGGPDLIFV
+396 NSGSTDGGPDLIVV
-410 HNTGTATETF
+410 HNTGTATETY
-420 NVSIDKS
+420 NVSINKS
-427 ALENGSFVQ
+427 ALPSGSIVQ

-448 TNGDGIVDTG
+448 TNGDGVVDTG
-458 PIAAGTNY
+458 PIAAGGTYNV
-466 KIVAKVTLPSTYSE
+466 IAKVTLPSTYSE
-480 TDANTTNVTTL
+480 TDTNITNVTTL

-500 KTDTIKLVIT
+500 ATDTIKLIIT

-518 LTNGDNTDTTTG
+518 LTNGDNNDTTTG

-545 DTETTAPGTAVT
+545 DTKTTAPGTAVT
-557 FPLSVTNNSTI
+557 FPLSVTNNSTT

-573 LSSTGLPNG
+573 LSSTGLPSG
-582 WTVQYYVA
+582 WTVQYYVDA
-590 KTNPDGTFV
+590 NKDGV
-599 KDEENGKLVT
+599 PE
-609 TGAPITNTG
+609 GAAITNTG
-618 NIPKGSTVKFV
+618 NIPAGSTVNLI

-645 VFTVSSPATGLSDSM
+645 VFTVSSPATGLTDSM
-660 TDQVVVSAK
+660 TDQVVVSTK
-669 RSLSLAAD
+669 RSLSLTAD

-685 GTVTYTHTLTN
+685 GTVTYIHTLTN

-714 NNQPG
+714 NTQSG

-769 LFIKVEAPAN
+769 LLIKVEAPAN
-779 ATAGVQN
+779 ANAGVQN
-786 SNVLTISPTT
+786 SNVLTVSPTT

-812 VNDGQVRLT
+812 VNDGQIRLV
-821 KEQAI
+821 KEQALDAACDGT
-826 ADCTS
+826 ADGSFTQS
-831 GVPGA
+831 
-836 YSQNTISAK
+836 ILSAK
-845 PGTCVAYR
+845 PGTCVVYR
-853 ITAKNEGNVAVTNVQ
+853 ITATNEGNVPVTVVKINDTV
-868 ISDATPAYTTFQA
+868 PNYTTLVPGSA
-881 IADKSPAVTN
+881 SNN
-891 ATAGTPPAH
+891 ATVGTVTVIGSAIQNDVGTL
-900 NGTGSVTATQAT
+900 NGNAAAQ
-912 LAPNTTAVLQFVVK
+912 LKFVVK
-926 INQ
+926 IDN

>member
-17 LAAGGVALMPTA
+17 LVAGGVALMPTA

-57 VTSNEVKTTVL
+57 VTSNEVKTIVL

-99 NGTDTFTLSVSQLG
+99 NGTDTFTLNVSQLSG
-113 GSDDDFDLNN
+113 DNFDLTN

-138 NTDITSVTL
+138 NTDITTVTL

-158 STVPVTRTDGDK
+158 STVPVTQTDGQK
-170 AKYTLNATAV
+170 AQYTLNVTAG

-206 ASVAPNGDITY
+206 ASVASVAPNGDITY

-225 NGAAAFV
+225 NGAAPFV
-232 TIQDILPN
+232 TIKDTLPN
-240 TVTYNP
+240 TVTYNA
-246 GSGLWSGSSTPLTDA
+246 GSGLWSGSSTALTDA
-261 DATGGNPADID
+261 AGGDPA
-272 PPGIDY
+272 GIDY
-278 RYDSTRKTVYVSLT
+278 RYDSGSKTVYVSLT
-292 NVAANSTGT
+292 NVPANSTGT
-301 VRFTVKANAGNSSII
+301 VKFTVKANAGNNSTV

-343 QTTVTPTLTYTGTI
+343 QTTVTPTLIYTGTI
-357 NDSATDVYADKPVP
+357 NDSATDVYADADKV
-371 PTLTPTNDNTINSS
+371 
-385 TTQGTPVVFGD
+385 TTDPNKDDQILSVTSQGVPVVFG
-396 DNGSTDGGPDLIFV
+396 NNAGSTDGGPDLIVV
-410 HNTGTATETF
+410 HNTGTATETY
-420 NVSIDKS
+420 NVSINKS
-427 ALENGSFVQ
+427 ALPSGSIVQ

-448 TNGDGIVDTG
+448 TNGDGVVDTG
-458 PIAAGTNY
+458 PIAAGGTYNV
-466 KIVAKVTLPSTYSE
+466 IAKVTLPSTYSE
-480 TDANTTNVTTL
+480 TDTNITNVTTL

-500 KTDTIKLVIT
+500 ATDTIKLIIT

-545 DTETTAPGTAVT
+545 DTKTTAPGTAVT
-557 FPLSVTNNSTI
+557 FPLSVTNNSTT

-573 LSSTGLPNG
+573 LSSTGLPSG
-582 WTVQYYVA
+582 WTVQYYVDA
-590 KTNPDGTFV
+590 NKDGVPDG
-599 KDEENGKLVT
+599 
-609 TGAPITNTG
+609 AAITNTG
-618 NIPKGSTVKFV
+618 NIPAGSTVSLI

-645 VFTVSSPATGLSDSM
+645 VFTVSSPATGLTDSM
-660 TDQVVVSAK
+660 TDQVVVSTK
-669 RSLSLAAD
+669 RSLSLTAD

-696 NGTITE
+696 NGTVTE
-702 GTTAGS
+702 GTSAGS

-714 NNQPG
+714 NTQSG

-746 ALIATYNPDNDSTSG
+746 ALIATYNADNNNISG

-786 SNVLTISPTT
+786 SNVLTVSPTT

-812 VNDGQVRLT
+812 VNDGQIRLV
-821 KEQAI
+821 KEQALDATCKGNAI
-826 ADCTS
+826 GSFT
-831 GVPGA
+831 
-836 YSQNTISAK
+836 QNNLSAK
-845 PGTCVAYR
+845 PGTCVVYR
-853 ITAKNEGNVAVTNVQ
+853 ITATNQGNVPVT
-868 ISDATPAYTTFQA
+868 
-881 IADKSPAVTN
+881 
-891 ATAGTPPAH
+891 
-900 NGTGSVTATQAT
+900 
-912 LAPNTTAVLQFVVK
+912 VVK
-926 INQ
+926 INDTVPTYTTLVSGSASNNNTSGIVTVNGVAITNTVATLSGNTSAQLQFTVKIDE

>member
-17 LAAGGVALMPTA
+17 LVAGGAALMPTA

-57 VTSNEVKTTVL
+57 VTSNEVKTIVL

-99 NGTDTFTLSVSQLG
+99 NGTDTFTLNVSQLG
-113 GSDDDFDLNN
+113 GDDFDLNN
-123 VHIYLDSNQDGVPDN
+123 VHIYLDSNQDGLPDN
-138 NTDITSVTL
+138 NTEITSVTL

-158 STVPVTRTDGDK
+158 STVPVTQTDGQK
-170 AKYTLNATAV
+170 AQYTLNATAG

-185 TGFNTDTVTV
+185 TRFNTDTVTV

-206 ASVAPNGDITY
+206 ASVASVAPNGDITY

-232 TIQDILPN
+232 TIQDTLPN
-240 TVTYNP
+240 TVTYTA
-246 GSGLWSGSSTPLTDA
+246 GSGLWSGSSTALT
-261 DATGGNPADID
+261 DATGGDPA
-272 PPGIDY
+272 GIDY
-278 RYDSTRKTVYVSLT
+278 RYDSTSKTVLVSLT
-292 NVAANSTGT
+292 NVPANSTGT
-301 VRFTVKANAGNSSII
+301 VKFTVKANAGNNSNV

-321 IFIDDNND
+321 IFIDTDND

-343 QTTVTPTLTYTGTI
+343 QTTVTPTLIYTGTI
-357 NDSATDVYADKPVP
+357 NDSATDVYADAAKV
-371 PTLTPTNDNTINSS
+371 
-385 TTQGTPVVFGD
+385 TTDPNKDDQILSVTSQGVPVVFGD
-396 DNGSTDGGPDLIFV
+396 DQGSADTGADLIVV

-420 NVSIDKS
+420 NVSINKS
-427 ALENGSFVQ
+427 ALPSGSIVQ

-448 TNGDGIVDTG
+448 TNGDSVVDTG
-458 PIAAGTNY
+458 PIAAGATYNV
-466 KIVAKVTLPSTYSE
+466 IAKVTLPSTYSE
-480 TDANTTNVTTL
+480 TDNNITNVTTL

-500 KTDTIKLVIT
+500 ATDTIKLVIT

-518 LTNGDNTDTTTG
+518 LTNGDNTNTTTG

-545 DTETTAPGTAVT
+545 DTKTTAPGTAVT

-573 LSSTGLPNG
+573 LSSTGLPSG
-582 WTVQYYVA
+582 WTVQYYVDA
-590 KTNPDGTFV
+590 NKDGVPDG
-599 KDEENGKLVT
+599 
-609 TGAPITNTG
+609 AAITNTG
-618 NIPKGSTVKFV
+618 NIPASSTVNLI

-702 GTTAGS
+702 GATAGS

-719 WTTTLYVDLNNNGLA
+719 WTTTLYVDLNNNGRA

-779 ATAGVQN
+779 ANAGVQN

-853 ITAKNEGNVAVTNVQ
+853 ITAKNESNVAVTNVQ

>member
-57 VTSNEVKTTVL
+57 VTSNEVKTIVL

-99 NGTDTFTLSVSQLG
+99 NGTDTFTLSVSQLTN
-113 GSDDDFDLNN
+113 DNFDLNN

-138 NTDITSVTL
+138 NNDITTVTL

-158 STVPVTRTDGDK
+158 STVPVTQTDGQK
-170 AKYTLNATAV
+170 AQYTLNATAG
-180 FDTSV
+180 FDSTIRGS
-185 TGFNTDTVTV
+185 NTDTVTV

-206 ASVAPNGDITY
+206 ASVASVAPNGDITY

-225 NGAAAFV
+225 NGAAPFV
-232 TIQDILPN
+232 TIQDTLPN
-240 TVTYNP
+240 TVTYNA
-246 GSGLWSGSSTPLTDA
+246 GSGKWSGSSTALT
-261 DATGGNPADID
+261 DATGGD
-272 PPGIDY
+272 PTGIDY
-278 RYDSTRKTVYVSLT
+278 RYDSASKTVYVSLT
-292 NVAANSTGT
+292 NVPANSTGT
-301 VRFTVKANAGNSSII
+301 VKFTVKANAGNNSNV

-357 NDSATDVYADKPVP
+357 NDSATDVYADADKG
-371 PTLTPTNDNTINSS
+371 TTPTTDDTINSS

-396 DNGSTDGGPDLIFV
+396 NSGSSDTGPDLIVV

-427 ALENGSFVQ
+427 ALPSGSIVQ

-448 TNGDGIVDTG
+448 TNGDGVVDTG
-458 PIAAGTNY
+458 PIAAGGTYNV
-466 KIVAKVTLPSTYSE
+466 IAKVTLPSTYSE
-480 TDANTTNVTTL
+480 TDTNITNVTTL

-500 KTDTIKLVIT
+500 PSATDTIRLVIT

-518 LTNGDNTDTTTG
+518 LTNGDNNDTTTG

-545 DTETTAPGTAVT
+545 DTKTTAPGTAVT
-557 FPLSVTNNSTI
+557 FPLSVTNNSTT

-573 LSSTGLPNG
+573 LSSTGLPSG
-582 WTVQYYVA
+582 WTVQYYVDA
-590 KTNPDGTFV
+590 NKDGV
-599 KDEENGKLVT
+599 PE
-609 TGAPITNTG
+609 GAAITNTG
-618 NIPKGSTVKFV
+618 NIPAGSTVNLI

-685 GTVTYTHTLTN
+685 GTVTYIHTLTN

-714 NNQPG
+714 NTQSG

-769 LFIKVEAPAN
+769 LLIKVEAPAN

-786 SNVLTISPTT
+786 SNVLTVSPTT

-812 VNDGQVRLT
+812 VNDGQIRLV
-821 KEQAI
+821 KEQALDATCNGNAI
-826 ADCTS
+826 GSFT
-831 GVPGA
+831 
-836 YSQNTISAK
+836 QNNLSAK
-845 PGTCVAYR
+845 PGTCVVYR
-853 ITAKNEGNVAVTNVQ
+853 ITATNEGNVPVT
-868 ISDATPAYTTFQA
+868 T
-881 IADKSPAVTN
+881 
-891 ATAGTPPAH
+891 
-900 NGTGSVTATQAT
+900 
-912 LAPNTTAVLQFVVK
+912 VK
-926 INQ
+926 INDNVPTYTTLVSGSASNNNTSGTVTVNGVAITNSVATLSGNTSAQLQFTVKIDE

>member
-17 LAAGGVALMPTA
+17 LVAGGVALMPTA

-57 VTSNEVKTTVL
+57 VTSNEVKTIVL

-99 NGTDTFTLSVSQLG
+99 NGTDTFTLSVSQLTN
-113 GSDDDFDLNN
+113 DDFDLNN

-138 NTDITSVTL
+138 NTDITTVTL

-158 STVPVTRTDGDK
+158 STVPVTQTDGQK
-170 AKYTLNATAV
+170 AQYTLNATAG

-206 ASVAPNGDITY
+206 ASVASVAPNGDITY

-225 NGAAAFV
+225 NGAAPFV
-232 TIQDILPN
+232 TIKDTLPN
-240 TVTYNP
+240 TVTYNA
-246 GSGLWSGSSTPLTDA
+246 GSGLWSGSSTALTDA
-261 DATGGNPADID
+261 AGGDPA
-272 PPGIDY
+272 GIDY
-278 RYDSTRKTVYVSLT
+278 RYDSGSKTVYVSLT
-292 NVAANSTGT
+292 NVPANSTGT
-301 VRFTVKANAGNSSII
+301 VKFTVKANAGNNSTV

-343 QTTVTPTLTYTGTI
+343 QTTVTPTLIYTGTI
-357 NDSATDVYADKPVP
+357 NDSATDVYADADKV
-371 PTLTPTNDNTINSS
+371 
-385 TTQGTPVVFGD
+385 TTDPNKDDQILSVTSQGVPVVFGD
-396 DNGSTDGGPDLIFV
+396 DQGSGDTGADLIVV

-420 NVSIDKS
+420 NVSINKS
-427 ALENGSFVQ
+427 ALPSGSIVQ

-448 TNGDGIVDTG
+448 TNGDSVVDTG
-458 PIAAGTNY
+458 PIAANGTYNV
-466 KIVAKVTLPSTYSE
+466 IAKVTLPSNYSE
-480 TDANTTNVTTL
+480 TDTNITNVTTL

-500 KTDTIKLVIT
+500 ATDTIRLVIT

-518 LTNGDNTDTTTG
+518 LTNGDNTNTTTG

-545 DTETTAPGTAVT
+545 DTKTTAPGTAVT
-557 FPLSVTNNSTI
+557 FPLSVKNTSAT

-573 LSSTGLPNG
+573 LSSAGLPSG
-582 WTVQYYVA
+582 WTVQYYVDA
-590 KTNPDGTFV
+590 NKDGVPDG
-599 KDEENGKLVT
+599 
-609 TGAPITNTG
+609 AAITNTG
-618 NIPKGSTVKFV
+618 NIPAGSTVNLI

-645 VFTVSSPATGLSDSM
+645 VFTVSSPATGLTDSM

-714 NNQPG
+714 NTQLG

-746 ALIATYNPDNDSTSG
+746 ALIATYNADNNNISG

-786 SNVLTISPTT
+786 SNVLTVSPTT

-812 VNDGQVRLT
+812 VNDGQIRLV
-821 KEQAI
+821 KEQALDATCKGNAI
-826 ADCTS
+826 GSFT
-831 GVPGA
+831 
-836 YSQNTISAK
+836 QNNLSAK
-845 PGTCVAYR
+845 PGTCVVYR
-853 ITAKNEGNVAVTNVQ
+853 ITATNEGNVPVT
-868 ISDATPAYTTFQA
+868 T
-881 IADKSPAVTN
+881 
-891 ATAGTPPAH
+891 
-900 NGTGSVTATQAT
+900 
-912 LAPNTTAVLQFVVK
+912 VK
-926 INQ
+926 INDNVPTYTTLVSGSASNNNTSGTVTVNGVAITNTVATLSGNTSAQLQFTVKIDE

>member
-17 LAAGGVALMPTA
+17 LVAGGAALMPTA

-57 VTSNEVKTTVL
+57 VTSNEVKTIVL

-99 NGTDTFTLSVSQLG
+99 NGTDTFTLNVSQLG
-113 GSDDDFDLNN
+113 GDDFDLNN
-123 VHIYLDSNQDGVPDN
+123 VHIYLDSNQDGLPDN
-138 NTDITSVTL
+138 NTEITSVTL

-158 STVPVTRTDGDK
+158 STVPVTQTDGQK
-170 AKYTLNATAV
+170 AQYTLNATAG

-185 TGFNTDTVTV
+185 TRFNTDTVTV

-206 ASVAPNGDITY
+206 ASVASVAPNGDITY

-232 TIQDILPN
+232 TIQDTLPN
-240 TVTYNP
+240 TVTYTA
-246 GSGLWSGSSTPLTDA
+246 GSGLWSGSSTALT
-261 DATGGNPADID
+261 DATGGDPA
-272 PPGIDY
+272 GIDY
-278 RYDSTRKTVYVSLT
+278 RYDSTSKMVLVSLT
-292 NVAANSTGT
+292 NVPANSTGT
-301 VRFTVKANAGNSSII
+301 VKFTVKANAGNNSNV

-321 IFIDDNND
+321 IFIDTDND

-343 QTTVTPTLTYTGTI
+343 QTTVTPTLIYTGTI
-357 NDSATDVYADKPVP
+357 NDSATDVYADAAKV
-371 PTLTPTNDNTINSS
+371 
-385 TTQGTPVVFGD
+385 TTDPNKDDQILSVTSQGVPVVFGD
-396 DNGSTDGGPDLIFV
+396 DQGSADTGADLIVV

-420 NVSIDKS
+420 NVSINKS
-427 ALENGSFVQ
+427 ALPSGSIVQ

-448 TNGDGIVDTG
+448 TNGDSVVDTG

-480 TDANTTNVTTL
+480 NDASITNVTTL

-500 KTDTIKLVIT
+500 AADTIKLVIT
-510 DVVKATVD
+510 DVVRATVD
-518 LTNGDNTDTTTG
+518 LTNGDNTNTTTG

-545 DTETTAPGTAVT
+545 DTKTTAPGTAVT
-557 FPLSVTNNSTI
+557 FPLSVTNNSTT

-573 LSSTGLPNG
+573 LSSTGLPSG
-582 WTVQYYVA
+582 WTVQYYVDA
-590 KTNPDGTFV
+590 NKDGVPDG
-599 KDEENGKLVT
+599 
-609 TGAPITNTG
+609 AAITNTG
-618 NIPKGSTVKFV
+618 NIPASSTVNLI

-702 GTTAGS
+702 GATAGS

-719 WTTTLYVDLNNNGLA
+719 WTTTLYVDLNNNGRA

-796 VSGTTT
+796 VSDTAM

>member
-17 LAAGGVALMPTA
+17 LAAGGAALMPTA

-57 VTSNEVKTTVL
+57 VTSNEVKTIVL

-99 NGTDTFTLSVSQLG
+99 NGTDTFTLNVSQLG
-113 GSDDDFDLNN
+113 GDDFDLNN
-123 VHIYLDSNQDGVPDN
+123 VHIYLDSNQDGLPDN

-158 STVPVTRTDGDK
+158 STVPVTQTDGKK
-170 AKYTLNATAV
+170 AQYTLNATAG

-185 TGFNTDTVTV
+185 TRFNTDTVTV

-206 ASVAPNGDITY
+206 ASVASVAPNGDITY

-232 TIQDILPN
+232 TIQDTLPN
-240 TVTYNP
+240 TVTYNA
-246 GSGLWSGSSTPLTDA
+246 GSGLWSGSSTALTDA
-261 DATGGNPADID
+261 AGGDPA
-272 PPGIDY
+272 GIDY
-278 RYDSTRKTVYVSLT
+278 RYDSNSKTVLVSLT
-292 NVAANSTGT
+292 NVPANSTGT
-301 VRFTVKANAGNSSII
+301 VKFTVKANAGNNSNV

-321 IFIDDNND
+321 IFIDSDND
-329 PTNTPTGTT
+329 PTSTPSGTT

-343 QTTVTPTLTYTGTI
+343 QTTVTPTLIYTGTI
-357 NDSATDVYADKPVP
+357 NDSATDVYADAAKV
-371 PTLTPTNDNTINSS
+371 
-385 TTQGTPVVFGD
+385 TTDPNKDDQILSVTSQGVPVVFGD
-396 DNGSTDGGPDLIFV
+396 DQGSADTGADLIVV

-420 NVSIDKS
+420 NVSINKS
-427 ALENGSFVQ
+427 ALPSGSIVQ

-448 TNGDGIVDTG
+448 TNGDSVVDTG
-458 PIAAGTNY
+458 PIAAGATY
-466 KIVAKVTLPSTYSE
+466 KVIAKVTLPSTYSE
-480 TDANTTNVTTL
+480 TDASITNVTTL
-491 TLTPVSNPS
+491 TLTPISNPS
-500 KTDTIKLVIT
+500 ATDTIKLVIT

-518 LTNGDNTDTTTG
+518 LTNGDNTNTTTG
-530 GPTAGSSGQDTGVPV
+530 GPTAGSSGQDTGIPV
-545 DTETTAPGTAVT
+545 DTKTTAPGTAVT
-557 FPLSVTNNSTI
+557 FPLSVTNNSAT

-573 LSSTGLPNG
+573 LSSTGLPSG
-582 WTVQYYVA
+582 WTVQYYVDA
-590 KTNPDGTFV
+590 NKDGVPDG
-599 KDEENGKLVT
+599 
-609 TGAPITNTG
+609 AAITNTG
-618 NIPKGSTVKFV
+618 NIPASSTVNLI

-669 RSLSLAAD
+669 RSLSLTAD

-714 NNQPG
+714 NTQSG

-734 DNNEL
+734 DDNEL

-746 ALIATYNPDNDSTSG
+746 ALIATYNADNNSISG

-786 SNVLTISPTT
+786 SNVLTVSPTT

-802 SPVSNTDLTT
+802 APVSNTDLTT

-912 LAPNTTAVLQFVVK
+912 LAPNTSAVLQFVVK

>member
-17 LAAGGVALMPTA
+17 LVAGGAALMPTA

-57 VTSNEVKTTVL
+57 VTSNEVKTIVL

-99 NGTDTFTLSVSQLG
+99 NGTDTFTLNVSQLG
-113 GSDDDFDLNN
+113 GDDFNLNN

-158 STVPVTRTDGDK
+158 STVPVTQTDGQK
-170 AKYTLNATAV
+170 AQYTLNATAG

-185 TGFNTDTVTV
+185 TRFNTDTVTV

-206 ASVAPNGDITY
+206 ASVASVAPNGDITY

-232 TIQDILPN
+232 TIQDALPN
-240 TVTYNP
+240 TVTYTA
-246 GSGLWSGSSTPLTDA
+246 GSGLWSGSSTALT
-261 DATGGNPADID
+261 DATGGDPA
-272 PPGIDY
+272 GIDY
-278 RYDSTRKTVYVSLT
+278 RYDSTSKTVLVSLT
-292 NVAANSTGT
+292 NVPANSTGT
-301 VRFTVKANAGNSSII
+301 VKFTVKANAGNNSNV

-329 PTNTPTGTT
+329 PTSTPSGTT

-343 QTTVTPTLTYTGTI
+343 QTTVTPTLIYTGTI
-357 NDSATDVYADKPVP
+357 NDSATDVYADAAKV
-371 PTLTPTNDNTINSS
+371 
-385 TTQGTPVVFGD
+385 TTDPNKDDQILSVTSQGVPVVFGD
-396 DNGSTDGGPDLIFV
+396 DDGSTDGGPDLIVV

-420 NVSIDKS
+420 NVSINKS
-427 ALENGSFVQ
+427 ALPSGSIVQ

-458 PIAAGTNY
+458 PIAAGGTYNV
-466 KIVAKVTLPSTYSE
+466 IAKVTLPSTYSE
-480 TDANTTNVTTL
+480 TDTNITNVTTL

-500 KTDTIKLVIT
+500 KTDTIRLVIT

-545 DTETTAPGTAVT
+545 DTKTTAPGTAVT
-557 FPLSVTNNSTI
+557 FPLSVTNNSTT

-573 LSSTGLPNG
+573 LSSTGLPSG
-582 WTVQYYVA
+582 WTVQYYVDA
-590 KTNPDGTFV
+590 NKDGVPDG
-599 KDEENGKLVT
+599 
-609 TGAPITNTG
+609 AAITNTG
-618 NIPKGSTVKFV
+618 NIPAGSTVNLI

-796 VSGTTT
+796 VSDTAM